1 MLMKNKKVLKRWF
14 IIALLCL
21 IPQFTFA
28 QNIQVQGT
36 ITDEMGETMIGVS
49 VLVKGTA
56 GGTIT
61 DSDGNFT
68 LSVPAQSTLVISY
81 VGYKTQEVKVAGKK
95 VLKITM
101 DPDAQALDE
110 VVVIAY
116 GQQKKVTVTGSVSNV
131 NSKELL
137 KSPSASLGNAISG
150 KLPGLST
157 VQYSGLPGADDPTI
171 FIRGQASLNGST
183 PLVLVDGVERSFTQI
198 DPNEVA
204 DITVLKDASATAVYG
219 VRGANGVILVTTKRG
234 EAGKTQ
240 ISASTSWGVQT
251 VTQFL
256 DFADSYTYANT
267 FNKARLSDGNKPRFS
282 DEVVEHFRTHDQP
295 LLYPDIDWI
304 DYIMKDAALQ
314 SQHNISVTG
323 GNQVARYFVSL
334 GMLDQ
339 DGMFKTFGD
348 NDKSNFSYRR
358 YNYRANLDISLGKI
372 HELSINLGGRLENKR
387 SIGNNGGDNGEEYIF
402 RYLMDAQP
410 FSGAGIVDGKWI
422 KTNPALIDPT
432 NSENVVS
439 SRDGLDT
446 FYGQG
451 YKETATNVFNVD
463 LIYKLNMDF
472 LTKGLDFR
480 VKGSYNS
487 TYNHVKN
494 RTNGAPAQ
502 YTPYLDDNGNI
513 VYQRKGDYWNLG
525 YNENSWPNR
534 DWYAEASFNYN
545 RRFGGHNV
553 GALLLYNQ
561 SKSYY
566 PWDAQSSTYIS
577 IPKGYVGL
585 VGRVTYDYKHK
596 YMIDANMG
604 YNGSENFA
612 KGNRYGFFPSV
623 SIGWTAS
630 EEKFWNPVKPV
641 ISYLKLRASLG
652 TVGND
657 NCQGYR
663 FLYLPAAWQ
672 ITNGYYNNIGDYA
685 GYNFGTTN
693 TNFLNVAREYSS
705 ASPDVT
711 WETAVKY
718 NFGFDAKF
726 WNDKISLTFDY
737 FKEDR
742 KNILINNENM
752 IQAPTA
758 LRPSYINYGRVK
770 NHGYEVS
777 LSYSDRI
784 GKDFSFT
791 ITPTLSYAKNK
802 IVEQAEISKPDKLV
816 KADSYM
822 GKRLGLKEDA
832 KISPEWTYATGNSI
846 GARKGYLFF
855 EFYEKGA
862 TEERYKAAYGA
873 EMPSQLVASLMNGD
887 AVYVDLDG
895 DGVISEEYD
904 QMYMGYTDNPEYTF
918 ALNLSLQY
926 KNFDFSM
933 LWSGA
938 THVSRNLDGVYRQPF
953 GQQYNSSLLQWVVD
967 NAWTPETAS
976 SATLP
981 RITFANEKQNQANSN
996 IWYYD
1001 AKYIRLKNVE
1011 IGYNIRNVSWL
1022 PKSANLRLYLNGTN
1036 LLTFTPLDANDPE
1049 NTGGG
1054 YGSFIKYPLMRV
1066 FNLGVKVNF

>member
-1 MLMKNKKVLKRWF
+1 MMVIISF
-14 IIALLCL
+14 IPLL
-21 IPQFTFA
+21 TFA
-28 QNIQVQGT
+28 QEMQVQGN
-36 ITDEMGETMIGVS
+36 IIDENGEPLIGVS
-49 VLVKGTA
+49 VLVQGT
-56 GGTIT
+56 GTGT
-61 DSDGNFT
+61 VSDFDGIFILNT
-68 LSVPAQSTLVISY
+68 SKNSTLVISY
-81 VGYKTQEVKVAGKK
+81 VGYKDQQIIVKNDKP
-95 VLKITM
+95 LRITM
-101 DPDAQALDE
+101 IPDTQALEE

-116 GQQKKVTVTGSVSNV
+116 GSQKKVTVTGSVSNV
-131 NSKELL
+131 SSKELL

-157 VQYSGLPGADDPTI
+157 VQYSGVPGADDPTI
-171 FIRGQASLNGST
+171 FIRGQASLNGSN

-204 DITVLKDASATAVYG
+204 DITILKDASATAVYG

-234 EAGKTQ
+234 TSGKTQ

-256 DFADSYTYANT
+256 DMADSYTYATT
-267 FNKARLSDGNKPRFS
+267 FNNARLSDGNETLRFS
-282 DEVVEHFRTHDQP
+282 PEVVEHFRTHDQP
-295 LLYPDIDWI
+295 ILYPDIDWV
-304 DYIMKDAALQ
+304 DYAMNDMALQ
-314 SQHNISVTG
+314 SQHNISING

-339 DGMFKTFGD
+339 DGMFKTFGED
-348 NDKSNFSYRR
+348 PNSNFSYRR
-358 YNYRANLDISLGKI
+358 YNYRANLDLNLGKLQ
-372 HELSINLGGRLENKR
+372 ELSINLGGRVENKN

-422 KTNPALIDPT
+422 KTNPALISDE
-432 NSENVVS
+432 SAVS
-439 SRDGLDT
+439 QRDGLDT

-451 YKETATNVFNVD
+451 YKKTITNVLNLD
-463 LIYKLNMDF
+463 LIYKLKLDF
-472 LTKGLDFR
+472 ITKGLDFR
-480 VKGSYNS
+480 LKGSYNS
-487 TYNHVKN
+487 TYYNVKD
-494 RTNGAPAQ
+494 RTCGQPAK
-502 YTPYLDDNGNI
+502 YMPYLDENGNI
-513 VYQRKGDYWNLG
+513 VYQRTGDYWNLG
-525 YNENSWPNR
+525 YADSSWPERN
-534 DWYAEASFNYN
+534 WYAEASFNYS
-545 RRFGGHNV
+545 RSFGNHNFS
-553 GALLLYNQ
+553 GLLLYNQ

-566 PWDAQSSTYIS
+566 SWDANNSAYIS
-577 IPKGYVGL
+577 VPKGYVGL
-585 VGRVTYDYKHK
+585 VGRITYDYKHR
-596 YMIDANMG
+596 YMVDVNMG

-612 KGNRYGFFPSV
+612 KGHRYGLFPSASV
-623 SIGWTAS
+623 GWTVS
-630 EEKFWNPVKPV
+630 EENFWKPIKPV
-641 ISYLKLRASLG
+641 FSYLKLRASVG

-663 FLYLPAAWQ
+663 FLYLPAAWT

-693 TNFLNVAREYSS
+693 TTFLNVAREYSS

-718 NFGFDAKF
+718 NYGFDAKF
-726 WNDKISLTFDY
+726 WNDKISLGFDY
-737 FKEDR
+737 FTEDR

-770 NHGYEVS
+770 NHGYEIT
-777 LSYSDRI
+777 LSYSDKI

-791 ITPTLSYAKNK
+791 ISPTVSYAKNK
-802 IVEQAEISKPDKLV
+802 IIEQAEITRPDKLV
-816 KADSYM
+816 KANSYM
-822 GKRLGLKEDA
+822 GKKLGLTEDTEV
-832 KISPEWTYATGNSI
+832 SPDWTYATGHSI

-855 EFYEKGA
+855 EFYEKGV
-862 TEERYKAAYGA
+862 TEERYREKFGQDI
-873 EMPSQLVASLMNGD
+873 PQQLVSNLMNGD

-895 DGVISEEYD
+895 DGVITEEYD
-904 QMYMGYTDNPEYTF
+904 QMYMGYTDNPEFTF
-918 ALNLSLQY
+918 ALNFSLQY

-938 THVSRNLDGVYRQPF
+938 AHVSRNLDRVYRQPF
-953 GQQYNSSLLQWVVD
+953 GEQYNSALLQWVVD
-967 NAWTPETAS
+967 NAWTEENAEN
-976 SATLP
+976 AKIP

-1001 AKYIRLKNVE
+1001 SKYLRLKNVE
-1011 IGYNIRNVSWL
+1011 IGYNINNVSWL
-1022 PKSANLRLYLNGTN
+1022 PKGTNLRVFANGTN

-1066 FNLGVKVNF
+1066 FNLGLKVNF

>member
-1 MLMKNKKVLKRWF
+1 MMVIISF
-14 IIALLCL
+14 IPLL
-21 IPQFTFA
+21 TFA
-28 QNIQVQGT
+28 QEMQVQGN
-36 ITDEMGETMIGVS
+36 IIDENGEPLIGVS
-49 VLVKGTA
+49 VLVQGT
-56 GGTIT
+56 GTGT
-61 DSDGNFT
+61 VSDFDGNFILNT
-68 LSVPAQSTLVISY
+68 SKNSTLVISY
-81 VGYKTQEVKVAGKK
+81 VGYKDQQIIVKNDKP
-95 VLKITM
+95 LRITM
-101 DPDAQALDE
+101 IPDTQALEE

-116 GQQKKVTVTGSVSNV
+116 GSQKKVTVTGSVSNV
-131 NSKELL
+131 SSKELL

-157 VQYSGLPGADDPTI
+157 VQYSGVPGADDPTI
-171 FIRGQASLNGST
+171 FIRGQASLNGSN

-204 DITVLKDASATAVYG
+204 DITILKDASATAVYG

-234 EAGKTQ
+234 TSGKTQ

-256 DFADSYTYANT
+256 DMADSYTYATT
-267 FNKARLSDGNKPRFS
+267 FNNARLSDGNETLRFS
-282 DEVVEHFRTHDQP
+282 PEVVEHFRTHDQP
-295 LLYPDIDWI
+295 ILYPDIDWV
-304 DYIMKDAALQ
+304 DYAMNDMALQ
-314 SQHNISVTG
+314 SQHNISING

-339 DGMFKTFGD
+339 DGMFKTFGED
-348 NDKSNFSYRR
+348 PNSNFSYRR
-358 YNYRANLDISLGKI
+358 YNYRANLDLNLGKLQ
-372 HELSINLGGRLENKR
+372 ELSINLGGRVENKN

-422 KTNPALIDPT
+422 KTNPALISDE
-432 NSENVVS
+432 SAVS
-439 SRDGLDT
+439 QRDGLDT

-451 YKETATNVFNVD
+451 YKKTITNVLNLD
-463 LIYKLNMDF
+463 LIYKLKLDF
-472 LTKGLDFR
+472 ITKGLDFR
-480 VKGSYNS
+480 LKGSYNS
-487 TYNHVKN
+487 TYYNVKD
-494 RTNGAPAQ
+494 RTCGQPAK
-502 YTPYLDDNGNI
+502 YMPYLDENGNI
-513 VYQRKGDYWNLG
+513 VYQRSGDYWNLG
-525 YNENSWPNR
+525 YADSSWPERN
-534 DWYAEASFNYN
+534 WYAEASFNYS
-545 RRFGGHNV
+545 RSFGNHNFS
-553 GALLLYNQ
+553 GLLLYNQ

-566 PWDAQSSTYIS
+566 SWDANNSAYIS
-577 IPKGYVGL
+577 VPKGYVGL
-585 VGRVTYDYKHK
+585 VGRITYDYKHR
-596 YMIDANMG
+596 YMVDVNMG

-612 KGNRYGFFPSV
+612 KGHRYGLFPSASV
-623 SIGWTAS
+623 GWTVS
-630 EEKFWNPVKPV
+630 EENFWKPIKPV
-641 ISYLKLRASLG
+641 FSYLKLRASVG

-663 FLYLPAAWQ
+663 FLYLPAAWT
-672 ITNGYYNNIGDYA
+672 ISNGYYNHVGDYA

-693 TNFLNVAREYSS
+693 TTFLNVAREYSS

-718 NFGFDAKF
+718 NYGFDAKF
-726 WNDKISLTFDY
+726 WNDKISLGFDY
-737 FKEDR
+737 FTEDR

-770 NHGYEVS
+770 NHGYEIT
-777 LSYSDRI
+777 LSYSDKI

-791 ITPTLSYAKNK
+791 ISPTVSYAKNK
-802 IVEQAEISKPDKLV
+802 IIEQAEITRPDKLV
-816 KADSYM
+816 KANSYM
-822 GKRLGLKEDA
+822 GKKLGLTEDTEV
-832 KISPEWTYATGNSI
+832 SPDWTYATGHSI

-855 EFYEKGA
+855 EFYEKGV
-862 TEERYKAAYGA
+862 TEERYREEFGQDI
-873 EMPSQLVASLMNGD
+873 PQQLVSNLMNGD

-895 DGVISEEYD
+895 DGVITEEYD
-904 QMYMGYTDNPEYTF
+904 QMYMGYTDNPEFTF
-918 ALNLSLQY
+918 ALNFSLQY

-938 THVSRNLDGVYRQPF
+938 AHVSRNLDGVYRQPF
-953 GQQYNSSLLQWVVD
+953 GQQYNSALLQWVVD
-967 NAWTPETAS
+967 NAWTEENAEN
-976 SATLP
+976 AKIP

-1001 AKYIRLKNVE
+1001 SKYLRLKNVE
-1011 IGYNIRNVSWL
+1011 IGYNINNVSWL
-1022 PKSANLRLYLNGTN
+1022 PKGTNLRVFANGTN

-1066 FNLGVKVNF
+1066 FNLGLKVNF

>member
-1 MLMKNKKVLKRWF
+1 MMVIISF
-14 IIALLCL
+14 IPLL
-21 IPQFTFA
+21 TFA
-28 QNIQVQGT
+28 QEMQVQGN
-36 ITDEMGETMIGVS
+36 IIDENGEPLIGVS
-49 VLVKGTA
+49 VLVQGT
-56 GGTIT
+56 GTGT
-61 DSDGNFT
+61 VSDFDGIFILNT
-68 LSVPAQSTLVISY
+68 SKNSTLVISY
-81 VGYKTQEVKVAGKK
+81 VGYKDQQIIVKNDKP
-95 VLKITM
+95 LRITM
-101 DPDAQALDE
+101 IPDTQALEE

-116 GQQKKVTVTGSVSNV
+116 GSQKKVTVTGSVSNV
-131 NSKELL
+131 SSKELL

-157 VQYSGLPGADDPTI
+157 VQYSGVPGADDPTI
-171 FIRGQASLNGST
+171 FIRGQASLNGSN

-204 DITVLKDASATAVYG
+204 DITILKDASATAVYG

-234 EAGKTQ
+234 TSGKTQ

-256 DFADSYTYANT
+256 DMADSYTYATT
-267 FNKARLSDGNKPRFS
+267 FNNARLSDGNETLRFS
-282 DEVVEHFRTHDQP
+282 PEVVEHFRTHDQP
-295 LLYPDIDWI
+295 ILYPDIDWV
-304 DYIMKDAALQ
+304 DYAMNDMALQ
-314 SQHNISVTG
+314 SQHNISING

-339 DGMFKTFGD
+339 DGMFKTFGED
-348 NDKSNFSYRR
+348 PNSNFSYRR
-358 YNYRANLDISLGKI
+358 YNYRANLDLNLGKLQ
-372 HELSINLGGRLENKR
+372 ELSINLGGRVENKN

-422 KTNPALIDPT
+422 KTNPALISDE
-432 NSENVVS
+432 SAVS
-439 SRDGLDT
+439 QRDGLDT

-451 YKETATNVFNVD
+451 YKKTITNVLNLD
-463 LIYKLNMDF
+463 LIYKLKLDF
-472 LTKGLDFR
+472 ITKGLDFR
-480 VKGSYNS
+480 LKGSYNS
-487 TYNHVKN
+487 TYYNVKD
-494 RTNGAPAQ
+494 RTCGQPAK
-502 YTPYLDDNGNI
+502 YMPYLDENGNI
-513 VYQRKGDYWNLG
+513 VYQRTGDYWNLG
-525 YNENSWPNR
+525 YADSSWPERN
-534 DWYAEASFNYN
+534 WYAEASFNYS
-545 RRFGGHNV
+545 RSFGNHNFS
-553 GALLLYNQ
+553 GLLLYNQ

-566 PWDAQSSTYIS
+566 SWDANNSAYIS
-577 IPKGYVGL
+577 VPKGYVGL
-585 VGRVTYDYKHK
+585 VGRITYDYKHR
-596 YMIDANMG
+596 YMVDVNMG

-612 KGNRYGFFPSV
+612 KGHRYGLFPSASV
-623 SIGWTAS
+623 GWTVS
-630 EEKFWNPVKPV
+630 EENFWKPIKPV
-641 ISYLKLRASLG
+641 FSYLKLRASVG

-663 FLYLPAAWQ
+663 FLYLPAAWT

-693 TNFLNVAREYSS
+693 TTFLNVAREYSS

-718 NFGFDAKF
+718 NYGFDAKF
-726 WNDKISLTFDY
+726 WNDKISLGFDY
-737 FKEDR
+737 FTEDR

-770 NHGYEVS
+770 NHGYEIT
-777 LSYSDRI
+777 LSYSDKI

-791 ITPTLSYAKNK
+791 ISPTVSYAKNK
-802 IVEQAEISKPDKLV
+802 IIEQAEITRPDKLV
-816 KADSYM
+816 KANSYM
-822 GKRLGLKEDA
+822 GKKLGLTEDTEV
-832 KISPEWTYATGNSI
+832 SPDWTYATGHSI

-855 EFYEKGA
+855 EFYEKGV
-862 TEERYKAAYGA
+862 TEERYREKFGQDI
-873 EMPSQLVASLMNGD
+873 PQQLVSNLMNGD

-895 DGVISEEYD
+895 DGVITEEYD
-904 QMYMGYTDNPEYTF
+904 QMYMGYTDNPEFTF
-918 ALNLSLQY
+918 ALNFSLQY

-938 THVSRNLDGVYRQPF
+938 AHVSRNLDGVYRQPF
-953 GQQYNSSLLQWVVD
+953 GEQYNSALLQWVVD
-967 NAWTPETAS
+967 NAWTEENAEN
-976 SATLP
+976 AKIP

-1001 AKYIRLKNVE
+1001 SKYLRLKNVE
-1011 IGYNIRNVSWL
+1011 IGYNINNVSWL
-1022 PKSANLRLYLNGTN
+1022 PKGTNLRVFANGTN

-1066 FNLGVKVNF
+1066 FNLGLKVNF

>member
-1 MLMKNKKVLKRWF
+1 MM
-14 IIALLCL
+14 IIISFVPLL
-21 IPQFTFA
+21 TFA
-28 QNIQVQGT
+28 QEIQVQGN
-36 ITDEMGETMIGVS
+36 IIDENGEPLIGVS
-49 VLVKGTA
+49 VLVQGT
-56 GGTIT
+56 GTGT
-61 DSDGNFT
+61 VSDFDGNFILNT
-68 LSVPAQSTLVISY
+68 SKNSTLVISY
-81 VGYKTQEVKVAGKK
+81 VGYKDQQIIVKNDKP
-95 VLKITM
+95 LRITM
-101 DPDAQALDE
+101 IPDTQALEE

-116 GQQKKVTVTGSVSNV
+116 GSQKKVTVTGSVSNV
-131 NSKELL
+131 SSKELL

-157 VQYSGLPGADDPTI
+157 VQYSGVPGADDPTI
-171 FIRGQASLNGST
+171 FIRGQASLNGSN

-204 DITVLKDASATAVYG
+204 DITILKDASATAVYG

-234 EAGKTQ
+234 TSGKTQ

-256 DFADSYTYANT
+256 DMADSYTYATT
-267 FNKARLSDGNKPRFS
+267 FNNARLSDGNNTLRFS
-282 DEVVEHFRTHDQP
+282 EDVIEHFRTHDQP
-295 LLYPDIDWI
+295 ILYPDIDWV
-304 DYIMKDAALQ
+304 DYAMNDMALQ
-314 SQHNISVTG
+314 SQHNISING

-339 DGMFKTFGD
+339 DGMFKTFGED
-348 NDKSNFSYRR
+348 PNSNFSYRR
-358 YNYRANLDISLGKI
+358 YNYRANLDLNLGKLQ
-372 HELSINLGGRLENKR
+372 ELSINLGGRVENKN

-422 KTNPALIDPT
+422 KTNPALISDE
-432 NSENVVS
+432 SAVS
-439 SRDGLDT
+439 QRDGLDT

-451 YKETATNVFNVD
+451 YKKTITNVLNLD
-463 LIYKLNMDF
+463 LIYKLKLDF
-472 LTKGLDFR
+472 ITKGLDFR
-480 VKGSYNS
+480 LKGSYNS
-487 TYNHVKN
+487 TYYNVKD
-494 RTNGAPAQ
+494 RTCGQPAK
-502 YTPYLDDNGNI
+502 YMPYLDENGNI
-513 VYQRKGDYWNLG
+513 VYQRTGDYWNLG
-525 YNENSWPNR
+525 YADSSWPERN
-534 DWYAEASFNYN
+534 WYAEASFNYS
-545 RRFGGHNV
+545 RSFGNHNFS
-553 GALLLYNQ
+553 GLLLYNQ

-566 PWDAQSSTYIS
+566 SWDANNSAYIS
-577 IPKGYVGL
+577 VPKGYVGL
-585 VGRVTYDYKHK
+585 VGRITYDYKHR
-596 YMIDANMG
+596 YMVDVNMG

-612 KGNRYGFFPSV
+612 KGHRYGLFPSASV
-623 SIGWTAS
+623 GWTVS
-630 EEKFWNPVKPV
+630 EENFWKPIKPV
-641 ISYLKLRASLG
+641 FSYLKLRASVG

-663 FLYLPAAWQ
+663 FLYLPAAWT

-693 TNFLNVAREYSS
+693 TTFLNVAREYSS

-718 NFGFDAKF
+718 NYGFDAKF
-726 WNDKISLTFDY
+726 WNDKISLGFDY
-737 FKEDR
+737 FTEDR

-770 NHGYEVS
+770 NHGYEIT
-777 LSYSDRI
+777 LSYSDKI

-791 ITPTLSYAKNK
+791 ISPTVSYAKNK
-802 IVEQAEISKPDKLV
+802 IIEQAEITRPDKLV
-816 KADSYM
+816 KANSYM
-822 GKRLGLKEDA
+822 GKKLGLTEDA
-832 KISPEWTYATGNSI
+832 EVSPDWTYATGHSI

-855 EFYEKGA
+855 EFYEKGI
-862 TEERYKAAYGA
+862 TEERYREKFGQDI
-873 EMPSQLVASLMNGD
+873 PQQLVSNLMNGD

-895 DGVISEEYD
+895 DGVITEEYD
-904 QMYMGYTDNPEYTF
+904 QMYMGYTDNPEFTF
-918 ALNLSLQY
+918 ALNFSLQY

-938 THVSRNLDGVYRQPF
+938 AHVSRNLDGVYRQPF
-953 GQQYNSSLLQWVVD
+953 GQQYNSALLQWVVD
-967 NAWTPETAS
+967 NAWTEENAEN
-976 SATLP
+976 AKIP

-1001 AKYIRLKNVE
+1001 SKYLRLKNVE
-1011 IGYNIRNVSWL
+1011 IGYNINNVSWL
-1022 PKSANLRLYLNGTN
+1022 PKGTNLRVFANGTN

-1066 FNLGVKVNF
+1066 FNLGLKVNF

>member
-1 MLMKNKKVLKRWF
+1 MKKLIDFRKWYMMLVISF
-14 IIALLCL
+14 IPLLA
-21 IPQFTFA
+21 FA
-28 QNIQVQGT
+28 QEIQVQGN
-36 ITDEMGETMIGVS
+36 IIDENGEPLIGVS
-49 VLVKGTA
+49 VLVQGT
-56 GGTIT
+56 GTGT
-61 DSDGNFT
+61 VSDFDGNFILNT
-68 LSVPAQSTLVISY
+68 SKNSTLVISY
-81 VGYKTQEVKVAGKK
+81 VGYKEQQIIVKNDKP
-95 VLKITM
+95 LRITM
-101 DPDAQALDE
+101 IPDTQALEE

-116 GQQKKVTVTGSVSNV
+116 GSQKKVTVTGSVSNV
-131 NSKELL
+131 SSKELL

-157 VQYSGLPGADDPTI
+157 VQYSGVPGADDPTI
-171 FIRGQASLNGST
+171 FIRGQASLNGSN

-204 DITVLKDASATAVYG
+204 DITILKDASATAVYG

-234 EAGKTQ
+234 TSGKTQ
-240 ISASTSWGVQT
+240 ISASTSWGIQT

-256 DFADSYTYANT
+256 DMADSYTYATT
-267 FNKARLSDGNKPRFS
+267 FNNARLSDGNNTLRFS
-282 DEVVEHFRTHDQP
+282 EDVIEHFRTHDQP
-295 LLYPDIDWI
+295 ILYPDIDWV
-304 DYIMKDAALQ
+304 DYAMNDMALQ
-314 SQHNISVTG
+314 SQHNISING

-339 DGMFKTFGD
+339 DGMFKTFGED
-348 NDKSNFSYRR
+348 PNSNFSYRR
-358 YNYRANLDISLGKI
+358 YNYRANLDLNLGKLQ
-372 HELSINLGGRLENKR
+372 ELSINLGGRVENKN

-422 KTNPALIDPT
+422 KTNPALIS
-432 NSENVVS
+432 NESAVS
-439 SRDGLDT
+439 QRDGLDT

-451 YKETATNVFNVD
+451 YKKTITNVLNLD
-463 LIYKLNMDF
+463 LIYKLKLDF
-472 LTKGLDFR
+472 ITKGLDFR
-480 VKGSYNS
+480 LKGSYNS
-487 TYNHVKN
+487 TYYNVKD
-494 RTNGAPAQ
+494 RTCGQPAK
-502 YTPYLDDNGNI
+502 YMPYLDESGNI
-513 VYQRKGDYWNLG
+513 VYQRTGDYWNLG
-525 YNENSWPNR
+525 YADSSWPERN
-534 DWYAEASFNYN
+534 WYAEASFNYS
-545 RRFGGHNV
+545 RSFGNHNFS
-553 GALLLYNQ
+553 GLLLYNQ

-566 PWDAQSSTYIS
+566 SWDANNSAYIS
-577 IPKGYVGL
+577 VPKGYVGL
-585 VGRVTYDYKHK
+585 VGRVTYDYNHR
-596 YMIDANMG
+596 YMIDVNMG

-612 KGNRYGFFPSV
+612 KGHRYGIFPSASV
-623 SIGWTAS
+623 GWTVS
-630 EEKFWNPVKPV
+630 EENFWKPIKPV
-641 ISYLKLRASLG
+641 FSYLKLRASVG

-663 FLYLPAAWQ
+663 FLYLPAAWT

-693 TNFLNVAREYSS
+693 TTFLNVAREYSS

-718 NFGFDAKF
+718 NYGFDAKF
-726 WNDKISLTFDY
+726 WNDKISLGFDY
-737 FKEDR
+737 FTEDR

-770 NHGYEVS
+770 NHGYEIT
-777 LSYSDRI
+777 LSYSDKI

-791 ITPTLSYAKNK
+791 ISPTVSYAKNK
-802 IVEQAEISKPDKLV
+802 IIEQAEITRPDKLV
-816 KADSYM
+816 KANSYM
-822 GKRLGLKEDA
+822 GKKLGLTEDTEV
-832 KISPEWTYATGNSI
+832 SPDWTYATGHSI

-855 EFYEKGA
+855 EFYEKGV
-862 TEERYKAAYGA
+862 TEERYREKFGQDI
-873 EMPSQLVASLMNGD
+873 PQQLVSNLMNGD

-895 DGVISEEYD
+895 DGVITEEYD
-904 QMYMGYTDNPEYTF
+904 QMYMGYTDNPEFTF
-918 ALNLSLQY
+918 ALNFSLQY

-938 THVSRNLDGVYRQPF
+938 AHVSRNLDGVYRQPF
-953 GQQYNSSLLQWVVD
+953 GQQYNSALLQWVVD
-967 NAWTPETAS
+967 NAWTEENAEN
-976 SATLP
+976 AKIP

-1001 AKYIRLKNVE
+1001 SKYLRLKNVE
-1011 IGYNIRNVSWL
+1011 IGYNINNVSWL
-1022 PKSANLRLYLNGTN
+1022 PKGTNLRVFANGTN

-1066 FNLGVKVNF
+1066 FNLGLKVNF

>member
-1 MLMKNKKVLKRWF
+1 M
-14 IIALLCL
+14 
-21 IPQFTFA
+21 IPDT
-28 QNIQVQGT
+28 
-36 ITDEMGETMIGVS
+36 
-49 VLVKGTA
+49 
-56 GGTIT
+56 
-61 DSDGNFT
+61 
-68 LSVPAQSTLVISY
+68 
-81 VGYKTQEVKVAGKK
+81 
-95 VLKITM
+95 
-101 DPDAQALDE
+101 QALEE

-116 GQQKKVTVTGSVSNV
+116 GSQKKVTVTGSVSNV
-131 NSKELL
+131 SSKELL

-157 VQYSGLPGADDPTI
+157 VQYSGVPGADDPTI
-171 FIRGQASLNGST
+171 FIRGQASLNGSN

-204 DITVLKDASATAVYG
+204 DITILKDASATAVYG

-234 EAGKTQ
+234 TSGKTQ

-256 DFADSYTYANT
+256 EMADSYTYATT
-267 FNKARLSDGNKPRFS
+267 FNNARLSDGNNTLRFS
-282 DEVVEHFRTHDQP
+282 EDVIEHFRTHDQP
-295 LLYPDIDWI
+295 ILYPDIDWV
-304 DYIMKDAALQ
+304 DYAMNDMALQ
-314 SQHNISVTG
+314 SQHNISING

-339 DGMFKTFGD
+339 DGMFKTFGED
-348 NDKSNFSYRR
+348 PNSNFSYRR
-358 YNYRANLDISLGKI
+358 YNYRANLDLNLGKLQ
-372 HELSINLGGRLENKR
+372 ELSINLGGRVENKN

-422 KTNPALIDPT
+422 KTNPALISDE
-432 NSENVVS
+432 SAVS
-439 SRDGLDT
+439 QRDGLDT

-451 YKETATNVFNVD
+451 YKKTITNVLNLD
-463 LIYKLNMDF
+463 LIYKLKLDF
-472 LTKGLDFR
+472 ITKGLDFR
-480 VKGSYNS
+480 LKGSYNS
-487 TYNHVKN
+487 TYYNVKD
-494 RTNGAPAQ
+494 RTCGQPAK
-502 YTPYLDDNGNI
+502 YMPYLDENGNI
-513 VYQRKGDYWNLG
+513 VYQRTGDYWNLG
-525 YNENSWPNR
+525 YADSSWPERN
-534 DWYAEASFNYN
+534 WYAEASFNYS
-545 RRFGGHNV
+545 RSFGNHNFS
-553 GALLLYNQ
+553 GLLLYNQ

-566 PWDAQSSTYIS
+566 SWDANNSAYIS
-577 IPKGYVGL
+577 VPKGYVGL
-585 VGRVTYDYKHK
+585 VGRVTYDYNHR
-596 YMIDANMG
+596 YMIDVNMG

-612 KGNRYGFFPSV
+612 KGHRYGLFPSASV
-623 SIGWTAS
+623 GWTVS
-630 EEKFWNPVKPV
+630 EENFWKPIKPV
-641 ISYLKLRASLG
+641 FSYLKLRASVG

-663 FLYLPAAWQ
+663 FLYLPAAWT

-693 TNFLNVAREYSS
+693 TTFLNVAREYSS

-718 NFGFDAKF
+718 NYGFDAKF
-726 WNDKISLTFDY
+726 WNDKISLGFDY
-737 FKEDR
+737 FTEDR

-770 NHGYEVS
+770 NHGYEIT
-777 LSYSDRI
+777 LSYSDKI

-791 ITPTLSYAKNK
+791 ISPTVAYAKNK
-802 IVEQAEISKPDKLV
+802 IIEQAEITKPDKLV
-816 KADSYM
+816 KANSYM
-822 GKRLGLKEDA
+822 GKKLGLTEDTEV
-832 KISPEWTYATGNSI
+832 SPDWTYATGHSI

-855 EFYEKGA
+855 EFYEKGV
-862 TEERYKAAYGA
+862 TEERYREKFGQDI
-873 EMPSQLVASLMNGD
+873 PQQLVSNLMNGD

-895 DGVISEEYD
+895 DGVITEEYD
-904 QMYMGYTDNPEYTF
+904 QMYMGYTDNPEFTF
-918 ALNLSLQY
+918 ALNFSLQY

-938 THVSRNLDGVYRQPF
+938 ANVSRNLDGVYRQPF
-953 GQQYNSSLLQWVVD
+953 GQQYNSALLQWVVD
-967 NAWTPETAS
+967 NAWTEENAEN
-976 SATLP
+976 AKIP

-1001 AKYIRLKNVE
+1001 SKYLRLKNVE
-1011 IGYNIRNVSWL
+1011 IGYNINNVSWL
-1022 PKSANLRLYLNGTN
+1022 PKGTNLRVFANGTN

-1066 FNLGVKVNF
+1066 FNFGLKINF

>member
-1 MLMKNKKVLKRWF
+1 MM
-14 IIALLCL
+14 IIISFVPLL
-21 IPQFTFA
+21 TFA
-28 QNIQVQGT
+28 QEIQVQGN
-36 ITDEMGETMIGVS
+36 IIDENGEPLIGVS
-49 VLVKGTA
+49 VLVQGT
-56 GGTIT
+56 GTGT
-61 DSDGNFT
+61 VSDFDGNFILNT
-68 LSVPAQSTLVISY
+68 SKNSTLVISY
-81 VGYKTQEVKVAGKK
+81 VGYKDQQIIVKNDKP
-95 VLKITM
+95 LRITM
-101 DPDAQALDE
+101 IPDTQALEE

-116 GQQKKVTVTGSVSNV
+116 GSQKKVTVTGSVSNV
-131 NSKELL
+131 SSKELL

-157 VQYSGLPGADDPTI
+157 VQYSGVPGADDPTI
-171 FIRGQASLNGST
+171 FIRGQASLNGSN

-204 DITVLKDASATAVYG
+204 DITILKDASATAVYG

-234 EAGKTQ
+234 TSGKTQ

-256 DFADSYTYANT
+256 DMADSYTYATT
-267 FNKARLSDGNKPRFS
+267 FNNARLSDGNNTLRFS
-282 DEVVEHFRTHDQP
+282 EDVIEHFRTHDQP
-295 LLYPDIDWI
+295 ILYPDIDWV
-304 DYIMKDAALQ
+304 DYAMNDMALQ
-314 SQHNISVTG
+314 SQHNISING

-339 DGMFKTFGD
+339 DGMFKTFGED
-348 NDKSNFSYRR
+348 PNSNFSYRR
-358 YNYRANLDISLGKI
+358 YNYRANLDLNLGKLQ
-372 HELSINLGGRLENKR
+372 ELSINLGGRVENKN

-422 KTNPALIDPT
+422 KTNPALISDE
-432 NSENVVS
+432 SAVS
-439 SRDGLDT
+439 QRDGLDT

-451 YKETATNVFNVD
+451 YKKTITNVLNLD
-463 LIYKLNMDF
+463 LIYKLKLDF
-472 LTKGLDFR
+472 ITKGLDFR
-480 VKGSYNS
+480 LKGSYNS
-487 TYNHVKN
+487 TYYNVKD
-494 RTNGAPAQ
+494 RTCGQPAK
-502 YTPYLDDNGNI
+502 YMPYLDENGNI
-513 VYQRKGDYWNLG
+513 VYQRTGDYWNLG
-525 YNENSWPNR
+525 YADSSCPERN
-534 DWYAEASFNYN
+534 WYAEASFNYS
-545 RRFGGHNV
+545 RSFGNHNFS
-553 GALLLYNQ
+553 GLLLYNQ

-566 PWDAQSSTYIS
+566 SWDANNSAYIS
-577 IPKGYVGL
+577 VPKGYVGL
-585 VGRVTYDYKHK
+585 VGRITYDYKHR
-596 YMIDANMG
+596 YMVDVNMG

-612 KGNRYGFFPSV
+612 KGHRYGLFPSASV
-623 SIGWTAS
+623 GWTVS
-630 EEKFWNPVKPV
+630 EENFWKPIKPV
-641 ISYLKLRASLG
+641 FSYLKLRASVG

-663 FLYLPAAWQ
+663 FLYLPAAWT

-693 TNFLNVAREYSS
+693 TTFLNVAREYSS

-718 NFGFDAKF
+718 NYGFDAKF
-726 WNDKISLTFDY
+726 WNDKISLGFDY
-737 FKEDR
+737 FTEDR

-770 NHGYEVS
+770 NHGYEIT
-777 LSYSDRI
+777 LSYSDKI

-791 ITPTLSYAKNK
+791 ISPTVSYAKNK
-802 IVEQAEISKPDKLV
+802 IIEQAEITRPDKLV
-816 KADSYM
+816 KANSYM
-822 GKRLGLKEDA
+822 GKKLGLTEDA
-832 KISPEWTYATGNSI
+832 EVSPDWTYATGHSI

-855 EFYEKGA
+855 EFYEKGI
-862 TEERYKAAYGA
+862 TEERYREKFGQDI
-873 EMPSQLVASLMNGD
+873 PQQLVSNLMNGD

-895 DGVISEEYD
+895 DGVITEEYD
-904 QMYMGYTDNPEYTF
+904 QMYMGYTDNPEFTF
-918 ALNLSLQY
+918 ALNFSLQY

-938 THVSRNLDGVYRQPF
+938 AHVSRNLDGVYRQPF
-953 GQQYNSSLLQWVVD
+953 GQQYNSALLQWVVD
-967 NAWTPETAS
+967 NAWTEENAEN
-976 SATLP
+976 AKIP

-1001 AKYIRLKNVE
+1001 SKYLRLKNVE
-1011 IGYNIRNVSWL
+1011 IGYNINNVSWL
-1022 PKSANLRLYLNGTN
+1022 PKGTNLRVFANGTN

-1066 FNLGVKVNF
+1066 FNLGLKVNF

>member
-1 MLMKNKKVLKRWF
+1 MIDLRRWYMMIIISF
-14 IIALLCL
+14 IPLL
-21 IPQFTFA
+21 TFA
-28 QNIQVQGT
+28 QEMQVQGN
-36 ITDEMGETMIGVS
+36 IIDENGEPLIGVS
-49 VLVKGTA
+49 VLVQGT
-56 GGTIT
+56 GTGT
-61 DSDGNFT
+61 VSDFDGNFILNT
-68 LSVPAQSTLVISY
+68 SKNSTLVISY
-81 VGYKTQEVKVAGKK
+81 VGYKDQQIIVKNNKP
-95 VLKITM
+95 LRITM
-101 DPDAQALDE
+101 IPDTQALEE

-116 GQQKKVTVTGSVSNV
+116 GSQKKVTVTGSVSNV
-131 NSKELL
+131 SSKELL

-157 VQYSGLPGADDPTI
+157 VQYSGVPGADDPTI
-171 FIRGQASLNGST
+171 FIRGQASLNGSN

-204 DITVLKDASATAVYG
+204 DITILKDASATAVYG

-234 EAGKTQ
+234 TSGKTQ

-256 DFADSYTYANT
+256 EMADSYTYATT
-267 FNKARLSDGNKPRFS
+267 FNNARLSDGNNTLRFS
-282 DEVVEHFRTHDQP
+282 EDVIEHFRTHDQP
-295 LLYPDIDWI
+295 ILYPDIDWV
-304 DYIMKDAALQ
+304 DYAMNDMALQ
-314 SQHNISVTG
+314 SQHNISING

-339 DGMFKTFGD
+339 DGMFKTFGED
-348 NDKSNFSYRR
+348 PNSNFSYRR
-358 YNYRANLDISLGKI
+358 YNYRANLDLNLGKLQ
-372 HELSINLGGRLENKR
+372 ELSINLGGRVENKN

-422 KTNPALIDPT
+422 KTNPALISDE
-432 NSENVVS
+432 SAVS
-439 SRDGLDT
+439 QRDGLDT

-451 YKETATNVFNVD
+451 YKKTITNVLNLD
-463 LIYKLNMDF
+463 LIYKLKLDF
-472 LTKGLDFR
+472 ITKGLDFR
-480 VKGSYNS
+480 LKGSYNS
-487 TYNHVKN
+487 TYYNVKD
-494 RTNGAPAQ
+494 RTCGQPAK
-502 YTPYLDDNGNI
+502 YMPYLDENGNI
-513 VYQRKGDYWNLG
+513 VYQRTGDYWNLG
-525 YNENSWPNR
+525 YADSSWPERN
-534 DWYAEASFNYN
+534 WYAEASFNYS
-545 RRFGGHNV
+545 RSFGNHNFS
-553 GALLLYNQ
+553 GLLLYNQ

-566 PWDAQSSTYIS
+566 SWDANNSAYIS
-577 IPKGYVGL
+577 VPKGYVGL
-585 VGRVTYDYKHK
+585 VGRVTYDYNHR
-596 YMIDANMG
+596 YMIDVNMG

-612 KGNRYGFFPSV
+612 KGHRYGLFPSASV
-623 SIGWTAS
+623 GWTVS
-630 EEKFWNPVKPV
+630 EENFWKPIKPV
-641 ISYLKLRASLG
+641 FSYLKLRASVG

-663 FLYLPAAWQ
+663 FLYLPAAWT

-693 TNFLNVAREYSS
+693 TTFLNVAREYSS

-718 NFGFDAKF
+718 NYGFDAKF
-726 WNDKISLTFDY
+726 WNDKISLGFDY
-737 FKEDR
+737 FTEDR

-770 NHGYEVS
+770 NHGYEIT
-777 LSYSDRI
+777 LSYSDKI

-791 ITPTLSYAKNK
+791 ISPTLAYAKNK
-802 IVEQAEISKPDKLV
+802 IIEQAEITKPDKLV
-816 KADSYM
+816 KANSYM
-822 GKRLGLKEDA
+822 GKKLGLTEDTEV
-832 KISPEWTYATGNSI
+832 SPDWTYATGHSI

-855 EFYEKGA
+855 EFYEKGV
-862 TEERYKAAYGA
+862 TEERYREKFGQDI
-873 EMPSQLVASLMNGD
+873 PQQLVSNLMNGD

-895 DGVISEEYD
+895 DGVITEEYD
-904 QMYMGYTDNPEYTF
+904 QMYMGYTDNPEFTF
-918 ALNLSLQY
+918 ALNFSLQY

-938 THVSRNLDGVYRQPF
+938 ANVSRNLDGVYRQPF
-953 GQQYNSSLLQWVVD
+953 GQQYNSALLQWVVD
-967 NAWTPETAS
+967 NAWTEENAEN
-976 SATLP
+976 AKIP

-1001 AKYIRLKNVE
+1001 SKYLRLKNVE
-1011 IGYNIRNVSWL
+1011 IGYNINNVSWL
-1022 PKSANLRLYLNGTN
+1022 PKGTNLRVFANGTN

-1066 FNLGVKVNF
+1066 FNLGLKINF

>member
-1 MLMKNKKVLKRWF
+1 MRKMIDLRRWYMM
-14 IIALLCL
+14 IIISFVPLL
-21 IPQFTFA
+21 TFA
-28 QNIQVQGT
+28 QEIQVQGN
-36 ITDEMGETMIGVS
+36 IIDENGEPLIGVS
-49 VLVKGTA
+49 VLVQGT
-56 GGTIT
+56 GTGT
-61 DSDGNFT
+61 VSDFDGNFILNT
-68 LSVPAQSTLVISY
+68 SKNSTLVISY
-81 VGYKTQEVKVAGKK
+81 VGYKDQQIIVKNDKP
-95 VLKITM
+95 LRITM
-101 DPDAQALDE
+101 IPDTQALEE

-116 GQQKKVTVTGSVSNV
+116 GSQKKVTVTGSVSNV
-131 NSKELL
+131 SSKELL

-157 VQYSGLPGADDPTI
+157 VQYSGVPGADDPTI
-171 FIRGQASLNGST
+171 FIRGQASLNGSN

-204 DITVLKDASATAVYG
+204 DITILKDASATAVYG

-234 EAGKTQ
+234 TSGKTQ

-256 DFADSYTYANT
+256 DMADSYTYATT
-267 FNKARLSDGNKPRFS
+267 FNNARLSDGNNTLRFS
-282 DEVVEHFRTHDQP
+282 EDVIEHFRTHDQP
-295 LLYPDIDWI
+295 ILYPDIDWV
-304 DYIMKDAALQ
+304 DYAMNDMALQ
-314 SQHNISVTG
+314 SQHNISING

-339 DGMFKTFGD
+339 DGMFKTFGED
-348 NDKSNFSYRR
+348 PNSNFSYRR
-358 YNYRANLDISLGKI
+358 YNYRANLDLNLGKLQ
-372 HELSINLGGRLENKR
+372 ELSINLGGRVENKN

-422 KTNPALIDPT
+422 KTNPALISDE
-432 NSENVVS
+432 SAVS
-439 SRDGLDT
+439 QRDGLDT

-451 YKETATNVFNVD
+451 YKKTITNVLNLD
-463 LIYKLNMDF
+463 LIYKLKLDF
-472 LTKGLDFR
+472 ITKGLDFR
-480 VKGSYNS
+480 LKGSYNS
-487 TYNHVKN
+487 TYYNVKD
-494 RTNGAPAQ
+494 RTCGQPAK
-502 YTPYLDDNGNI
+502 YMPYLDENGNI
-513 VYQRKGDYWNLG
+513 VYQRTGDYWNLG
-525 YNENSWPNR
+525 YADSSWPERN
-534 DWYAEASFNYN
+534 WYAEASFNYS
-545 RRFGGHNV
+545 RSFGNHNFS
-553 GALLLYNQ
+553 GLLLYNQ

-566 PWDAQSSTYIS
+566 SWDANNSAYIS
-577 IPKGYVGL
+577 VPKGYVGL
-585 VGRVTYDYKHK
+585 VGRITYDYKHR
-596 YMIDANMG
+596 YMVDVNMG

-612 KGNRYGFFPSV
+612 KGHRYGLFPSASV
-623 SIGWTAS
+623 GWTVS
-630 EEKFWNPVKPV
+630 EENFWKPIKPV
-641 ISYLKLRASLG
+641 FSYLKLRASVG

-663 FLYLPAAWQ
+663 FLYLPAAWT

-693 TNFLNVAREYSS
+693 TTFLNVAREYSS

-718 NFGFDAKF
+718 NYGFDAKF
-726 WNDKISLTFDY
+726 WNDKISLGFDY
-737 FKEDR
+737 FTEDR

-770 NHGYEVS
+770 NHGYEIT
-777 LSYSDRI
+777 LSYSDKI

-791 ITPTLSYAKNK
+791 ISPTVSYAKNK
-802 IVEQAEISKPDKLV
+802 IIEQAEITRPDKLV
-816 KADSYM
+816 KANSYM
-822 GKRLGLKEDA
+822 GKKLGLTEDA
-832 KISPEWTYATGNSI
+832 EVSPDWTYATGHSI

-855 EFYEKGA
+855 EFYEKGI
-862 TEERYKAAYGA
+862 TEERYREKFGQDI
-873 EMPSQLVASLMNGD
+873 PQQLVSNLMNGD

-895 DGVISEEYD
+895 DGVITEEYD
-904 QMYMGYTDNPEYTF
+904 QMYMGYTDNPEFTF
-918 ALNLSLQY
+918 ALNFSLQY

-938 THVSRNLDGVYRQPF
+938 AHVSRNLDGVYRQPF
-953 GQQYNSSLLQWVVD
+953 GQQYNSALLQWVVD
-967 NAWTPETAS
+967 NAWTEENAEN
-976 SATLP
+976 AKIP

-1001 AKYIRLKNVE
+1001 SKYLRLKNVE
-1011 IGYNIRNVSWL
+1011 IGYNINNVSWL
-1022 PKSANLRLYLNGTN
+1022 PKGTNLRVFANGTN

-1054 YGSFIKYPLMRV
+1054 NGSFIKYPLMRV
-1066 FNLGVKVNF
+1066 FNLGLKVNF

>member
-1 MLMKNKKVLKRWF
+1 MM
-14 IIALLCL
+14 IIISFVPLL
-21 IPQFTFA
+21 TFA
-28 QNIQVQGT
+28 QEIQVQGN
-36 ITDEMGETMIGVS
+36 IIDENGEPLIGVS
-49 VLVKGTA
+49 VLVQGT
-56 GGTIT
+56 GTGT
-61 DSDGNFT
+61 VSDFDGNFILNT
-68 LSVPAQSTLVISY
+68 SKNSTLVISY
-81 VGYKTQEVKVAGKK
+81 VGYKDQQIIVKNDKP
-95 VLKITM
+95 LRITM
-101 DPDAQALDE
+101 IPDTQALEE

-116 GQQKKVTVTGSVSNV
+116 GSQKKVTVTGSVSNV
-131 NSKELL
+131 SSKELL

-157 VQYSGLPGADDPTI
+157 VQYSGVPGADDPTI
-171 FIRGQASLNGST
+171 FIRGQASLNGSN

-204 DITVLKDASATAVYG
+204 DITILKDASATAVYG

-234 EAGKTQ
+234 TSGKTQ

-256 DFADSYTYANT
+256 DMADSYTYATT
-267 FNKARLSDGNKPRFS
+267 FNNARLSDGNNTLRFS
-282 DEVVEHFRTHDQP
+282 EDVIEHFRTHDQP
-295 LLYPDIDWI
+295 ILYPDIDWV
-304 DYIMKDAALQ
+304 DYAMNDMALQ
-314 SQHNISVTG
+314 SQHNISING

-339 DGMFKTFGD
+339 DGMFKTFGED
-348 NDKSNFSYRR
+348 PNSNFSYRR
-358 YNYRANLDISLGKI
+358 YNYRANLDLNLGKLQ
-372 HELSINLGGRLENKR
+372 ELSINLGGRVENKN

-422 KTNPALIDPT
+422 KTNPALISDE
-432 NSENVVS
+432 SAVS
-439 SRDGLDT
+439 QRDGLDT

-451 YKETATNVFNVD
+451 YKKTITNVLNLD
-463 LIYKLNMDF
+463 LIYKLKLDF
-472 LTKGLDFR
+472 ITKGLDFR
-480 VKGSYNS
+480 LKGSYNS
-487 TYNHVKN
+487 TYYNVKD
-494 RTNGAPAQ
+494 RTCGQPAK
-502 YTPYLDDNGNI
+502 YMPYLDENGNI
-513 VYQRKGDYWNLG
+513 VYQRTGDYWNLG
-525 YNENSWPNR
+525 YADSSWPERN
-534 DWYAEASFNYN
+534 WYAEASFNYS
-545 RRFGGHNV
+545 RSFGNHNFS
-553 GALLLYNQ
+553 GLLLYNQ

-566 PWDAQSSTYIS
+566 SWDANNSAYIS
-577 IPKGYVGL
+577 VPKGYVGL
-585 VGRVTYDYKHK
+585 VGRITYDYKHR
-596 YMIDANMG
+596 YMVDVNMG

-612 KGNRYGFFPSV
+612 KGHRYGLFPSASV
-623 SIGWTAS
+623 GWTVS
-630 EEKFWNPVKPV
+630 EENFWKPIKPV
-641 ISYLKLRASLG
+641 FSYLKLRASVG

-663 FLYLPAAWQ
+663 FLYLPAAWT

-693 TNFLNVAREYSS
+693 TTFLNVAREYSS

-718 NFGFDAKF
+718 NYGFDAKF
-726 WNDKISLTFDY
+726 WNDKISLGFDY
-737 FKEDR
+737 FTEDR

-770 NHGYEVS
+770 NHGYEIT
-777 LSYSDRI
+777 LSYSDKI

-791 ITPTLSYAKNK
+791 ISPTVSYAKNK
-802 IVEQAEISKPDKLV
+802 IIEQAEITRPDKLV
-816 KADSYM
+816 KANSYM
-822 GKRLGLKEDA
+822 GKKLGLTEDA
-832 KISPEWTYATGNSI
+832 EVSPDWTYATGHSI

-855 EFYEKGA
+855 EFYEKGI
-862 TEERYKAAYGA
+862 TEERYREKFGQDI
-873 EMPSQLVASLMNGD
+873 PQQLVSNLMNGD

-895 DGVISEEYD
+895 DGVITEEYD
-904 QMYMGYTDNPEYTF
+904 QMYMGYTDNPEFTF
-918 ALNLSLQY
+918 ALNFSLQY

-938 THVSRNLDGVYRQPF
+938 AHVSRNLDVVYRQPF
-953 GQQYNSSLLQWVVD
+953 GLQYNSALLQWVVD
-967 NAWTPETAS
+967 NAWTEENAEN
-976 SATLP
+976 AKIP

-1001 AKYIRLKNVE
+1001 SKYLRLKNVE
-1011 IGYNIRNVSWL
+1011 IGYNINNVSWL
-1022 PKSANLRLYLNGTN
+1022 PKGTNLRVFANGTN

-1066 FNLGVKVNF
+1066 FNLGLKVNF

>member
-1 MLMKNKKVLKRWF
+1 M
-14 IIALLCL
+14 IAVLLCF
-21 IPQFTFA
+21 IPSLMFA

-36 ITDEMGETMIGVS
+36 VTDENGETMIGVS
-49 VLVKGTA
+49 VMVKGTKA
-56 GGTIT
+56 GAVT
-61 DSDGNFT
+61 DLDGNFT
-68 LSVPAQSTLVISY
+68 VSAPVDGTLVVSY
-81 VGYKTQEVKVAGKK
+81 VGYKEQEVKVKGSTP
-95 VLKITM
+95 LKIQLL
-101 DPDAQALDE
+101 PDTQQLEE

-131 NSKELL
+131 SSKELL

-157 VQYSGLPGADDPTI
+157 VQYSGVPGADDPTI

-183 PLVLVDGVERSFTQI
+183 PLILVDGVERSFTQI

-234 EAGKTQ
+234 ESGKT
-240 ISASTSWGVQT
+240 SVSVSTSWGIQN

-256 DFADSYTYANT
+256 ELADSYTYANV
-267 FNKARLSDGNKPRFS
+267 FNNARLSDGNRKRFS
-282 DEVVEHFRTHDQP
+282 DEVVEHFRTHDNP
-295 LLYPDIDWI
+295 LLYPDINWI
-304 DYIMKDAALQ
+304 DYVMKNAALQ
-314 SQHNISVTG
+314 SQHNVSVTG

-339 DGMFKTFGD
+339 DGLFRTFGED
-348 NDKSNFSYRR
+348 PNSNFAYRR
-358 YNYRANLDISLGKI
+358 YNYRANLDLSLGKI
-372 HELSINLGGRLENKR
+372 NELSINIGGRVENKR
-387 SIGNNGGDNGEEYIF
+387 SIGDNSTSDGEEYIF

-410 FSGAGIVDGKWI
+410 FSGAGIVDGRWI

-439 SRDGLDT
+439 ARDGLDT

-451 YKETATNVFNVD
+451 YKQTVTNVLNLD
-463 LIYKLNMDF
+463 LIYKLKLDF
-472 LTKGLDFR
+472 ITKGLDFR
-480 VKGSYNS
+480 LKGSYNS
-487 TYNHVKN
+487 TYYTVKD
-494 RTNGAPAQ
+494 RTAGKPAQ
-502 YTPYLDDNGNI
+502 YMPYLNAAGE
-513 VYQRKGDYWNLG
+513 VVFQRTGDYWNLG
-525 YNENSWPNR
+525 YKDNSWPDRN
-534 DWYAEASFNYN
+534 WYAEASFNYA
-545 RRFGGHNV
+545 RSFGGHNV
-553 GALLLYNQ
+553 SALLLYNE

-566 PWDAQSSTYIS
+566 QWDAQNSAYIS

-585 VGRVTYDYKHK
+585 VGRVTYDYQHK

-612 KGNRYGFFPSV
+612 KGHRYGFFPSA

-630 EEKFWNPVKPV
+630 EEKFWAPIKPV
-641 ISYLKLRASLG
+641 VSYLKLRASVG

-657 NCQGYR
+657 NAQGYR
-663 FLYLPAAWQ
+663 FLYLPAAWR
-672 ITNGYYNNIGDYA
+672 ITSGYYNNIGDYA
-685 GYNFGTTN
+685 GYNFGTNN
-693 TNFLNVAREYSS
+693 TTWLNVAREYSS

-718 NFGFDAKF
+718 NYGFDAKF
-726 WNDKISLTFDY
+726 WNDKISLSFDY
-737 FKEDR
+737 FTEDR

-770 NHGYEVS
+770 NHGYEIT
-777 LSYSDRI
+777 LNYSDRI
-784 GKDFSFT
+784 GKDFSFN
-791 ITPTLSYAKNK
+791 ITPTIAYAKNK
-802 IVEQAEISKPDKLV
+802 IVEQAEITRPDKLV
-816 KADSYM
+816 RADSYM
-822 GKRLGLKEDA
+822 GKQLGLSEDT
-832 KISPEWTYATGNSI
+832 KVSPDWTYATNHSI

-855 EFYEKGA
+855 DFYQQGV
-862 TEERYKAAYGA
+862 TEQKYKDAYGQSI
-873 EMPSQLVASLMNGD
+873 PTQLVSKLQNGD

-895 DGVISEEYD
+895 DGQITEEYD
-904 QMYMGYTDNPEYTF
+904 QMYMGYTDNPEFTF
-918 ALNLSLQY
+918 SLNLGFQY

-933 LWSGA
+933 LWAGA
-938 THVSRNLDGVYRQPF
+938 AHVSRNLDGVYRQPF
-953 GQQYNSSLLQWVVD
+953 GLQYNSALLQWVAD
-967 NAWTPETAS
+967 NAWTEENAS
-976 SATLP
+976 SAKLP

-1001 AKYIRLKNVE
+1001 SKYIRLKNVE
-1011 IGYNIRNVSWL
+1011 IGYNIHDVSWL
-1022 PKSANLRLYLNGTN
+1022 PKSTNLRVFANGTN
-1036 LLTFTPLDANDPE
+1036 LLTFTPMDANDPE

-1066 FNLGVKVNF
+1066 FNFGVKLNF

>member
-1 MLMKNKKVLKRWF
+1 MRKMIDLRRWYMM
-14 IIALLCL
+14 IIISFVPLL
-21 IPQFTFA
+21 TFA
-28 QNIQVQGT
+28 QEIQVQGN
-36 ITDEMGETMIGVS
+36 IIDENGEPLIGVS
-49 VLVKGTA
+49 VLVQGT
-56 GGTIT
+56 GTGT
-61 DSDGNFT
+61 VSDFDGNFILNT
-68 LSVPAQSTLVISY
+68 SKNSTLVISY
-81 VGYKTQEVKVAGKK
+81 VGYKDQQIIVKNDKP
-95 VLKITM
+95 LRITM
-101 DPDAQALDE
+101 IPDTQALEE

-116 GQQKKVTVTGSVSNV
+116 GSQKKVTVTGSVSNV
-131 NSKELL
+131 SSKELL

-157 VQYSGLPGADDPTI
+157 VQYSGVPGADDPTI
-171 FIRGQASLNGST
+171 FIRGQASLNGSN

-204 DITVLKDASATAVYG
+204 DITILKDASATAVYG

-234 EAGKTQ
+234 TSGKTQ

-256 DFADSYTYANT
+256 DMADSYTYATT
-267 FNKARLSDGNKPRFS
+267 FNNARLSDGNNTLRFS
-282 DEVVEHFRTHDQP
+282 EDVIEHFRTHDQP
-295 LLYPDIDWI
+295 ILYPDIDWV
-304 DYIMKDAALQ
+304 DYAMNDMALQ
-314 SQHNISVTG
+314 SQHNISING

-339 DGMFKTFGD
+339 DGMFKTFGED
-348 NDKSNFSYRR
+348 PNSNFSYRR
-358 YNYRANLDISLGKI
+358 YNYRANLDLNLGKLQ
-372 HELSINLGGRLENKR
+372 ELSINLGGRVENKN

-422 KTNPALIDPT
+422 KTNPALISDE
-432 NSENVVS
+432 SAVS
-439 SRDGLDT
+439 QRDGLDT

-451 YKETATNVFNVD
+451 YKKTITNVLNLD
-463 LIYKLNMDF
+463 LIYKLKLDF
-472 LTKGLDFR
+472 ITKGLDFR
-480 VKGSYNS
+480 LKGSYNS
-487 TYNHVKN
+487 TYYNVKD
-494 RTNGAPAQ
+494 RTCGQPAK
-502 YTPYLDDNGNI
+502 YMPYLDENGNI
-513 VYQRKGDYWNLG
+513 VYQRTGDYWNLG
-525 YNENSWPNR
+525 YADSSWPERN
-534 DWYAEASFNYN
+534 WYAEASFNYS
-545 RRFGGHNV
+545 RSFGNHNFS
-553 GALLLYNQ
+553 GLLLYNQ

-566 PWDAQSSTYIS
+566 SWDANNSAYIS
-577 IPKGYVGL
+577 VPKGYVGL
-585 VGRVTYDYKHK
+585 VGRITYDYKHR
-596 YMIDANMG
+596 YMVDVNMG

-612 KGNRYGFFPSV
+612 KGHRYGLFPSASV
-623 SIGWTAS
+623 GWTVS
-630 EEKFWNPVKPV
+630 EENFWKPIKPV
-641 ISYLKLRASLG
+641 FSYLKLRASVG

-663 FLYLPAAWQ
+663 FLYLPAAWT

-693 TNFLNVAREYSS
+693 TTFLNVAREYSS

-718 NFGFDAKF
+718 NYGFDAKF
-726 WNDKISLTFDY
+726 WNDKISLGFDY
-737 FKEDR
+737 FTEDR

-770 NHGYEVS
+770 NHGYEIT
-777 LSYSDRI
+777 LSYSDKI

-791 ITPTLSYAKNK
+791 ISPTVSYAKNK
-802 IVEQAEISKPDKLV
+802 IIEQAEITRPDKLV
-816 KADSYM
+816 KANSYM
-822 GKRLGLKEDA
+822 GKKLGLTEDA
-832 KISPEWTYATGNSI
+832 EVSPDWTYATGHSI

-855 EFYEKGA
+855 EFYEKGI
-862 TEERYKAAYGA
+862 TEERYREKFGQDI
-873 EMPSQLVASLMNGD
+873 PQQLVSNLMNGD

-895 DGVISEEYD
+895 DGVITEEYD
-904 QMYMGYTDNPEYTF
+904 QMYMGYTDNPEFTF
-918 ALNLSLQY
+918 ALNFSLQY

-938 THVSRNLDGVYRQPF
+938 AHVSRNLDVVYRQPF
-953 GQQYNSSLLQWVVD
+953 GLQYNSALLQWVVD
-967 NAWTPETAS
+967 NAWTEENAEN
-976 SATLP
+976 AKIP

-1001 AKYIRLKNVE
+1001 SKYLRLKNVE
-1011 IGYNIRNVSWL
+1011 IGYNINNVSWL
-1022 PKSANLRLYLNGTN
+1022 PKGTNLRVFANGTN

-1066 FNLGVKVNF
+1066 FNLGLKVNF

>member
-1 MLMKNKKVLKRWF
+1 MRKMIDLRRWYMMVIISF
-14 IIALLCL
+14 IPLL
-21 IPQFTFA
+21 TFA
-28 QNIQVQGT
+28 QEMQVQGN
-36 ITDEMGETMIGVS
+36 IIDENGEPLIGVS
-49 VLVKGTA
+49 VLVQGT
-56 GGTIT
+56 GTGT
-61 DSDGNFT
+61 VSDFDGIFILNT
-68 LSVPAQSTLVISY
+68 SKNSTLVISY
-81 VGYKTQEVKVAGKK
+81 VGYKDQQIIVKNDKP
-95 VLKITM
+95 LRITM
-101 DPDAQALDE
+101 IPDTQALEE

-116 GQQKKVTVTGSVSNV
+116 GSQKKVTVTGSVSNV
-131 NSKELL
+131 SSKELL

-157 VQYSGLPGADDPTI
+157 VQYSGVPGADDPTI
-171 FIRGQASLNGST
+171 FIRGQASLNGSN

-204 DITVLKDASATAVYG
+204 DITILKDASATAVYG

-234 EAGKTQ
+234 TSGKTQ

-256 DFADSYTYANT
+256 DMADSYTYATT
-267 FNKARLSDGNKPRFS
+267 FNNARLSDGNETLRFS
-282 DEVVEHFRTHDQP
+282 PEVVEHFRTHDQP
-295 LLYPDIDWI
+295 ILYPDIDWV
-304 DYIMKDAALQ
+304 DYAMNDMALQ
-314 SQHNISVTG
+314 SQHNISING

-339 DGMFKTFGD
+339 DGMFKTFGED
-348 NDKSNFSYRR
+348 PNSNFSYRR
-358 YNYRANLDISLGKI
+358 YNYRANLDLNLGKLQ
-372 HELSINLGGRLENKR
+372 ELSINLGGRVENKN

-422 KTNPALIDPT
+422 KTNPALISDE
-432 NSENVVS
+432 SAVS
-439 SRDGLDT
+439 QRDGLDT

-451 YKETATNVFNVD
+451 YKKTITNVLNLD
-463 LIYKLNMDF
+463 LIYKLKLDF
-472 LTKGLDFR
+472 ITKGLDFR
-480 VKGSYNS
+480 LKGSYNS
-487 TYNHVKN
+487 TYYNVKD
-494 RTNGAPAQ
+494 RTCGQPAK
-502 YTPYLDDNGNI
+502 YMPYLDENGNI
-513 VYQRKGDYWNLG
+513 VYQRTGDYWNLG
-525 YNENSWPNR
+525 YADSSWPERN
-534 DWYAEASFNYN
+534 WYAEASFNYS
-545 RRFGGHNV
+545 RSFGNHNFS
-553 GALLLYNQ
+553 GLLLYNQ

-566 PWDAQSSTYIS
+566 SWDANNSAYIS
-577 IPKGYVGL
+577 VPKGYVGL
-585 VGRVTYDYKHK
+585 VGRITYDYKHR
-596 YMIDANMG
+596 YMVDVNMG

-612 KGNRYGFFPSV
+612 KGHRYGLFPSASV
-623 SIGWTAS
+623 GWTVS
-630 EEKFWNPVKPV
+630 EENFWKPIKPV
-641 ISYLKLRASLG
+641 FSYLKLRASVG

-663 FLYLPAAWQ
+663 FLYLPAAWT

-693 TNFLNVAREYSS
+693 TTFLNVAREYSS

-718 NFGFDAKF
+718 NYGFDAKF
-726 WNDKISLTFDY
+726 WNDKISLGFDY
-737 FKEDR
+737 FTEDR

-752 IQAPTA
+752 ILAPTA

-770 NHGYEVS
+770 NHGYEIT
-777 LSYSDRI
+777 LSYSDKI

-791 ITPTLSYAKNK
+791 ISPTVSYAKNK
-802 IVEQAEISKPDKLV
+802 IIEQAEITRPDKLV
-816 KADSYM
+816 KANSYM
-822 GKRLGLKEDA
+822 GKKLGLTEDTEV
-832 KISPEWTYATGNSI
+832 SPDWTYATGHSI

-855 EFYEKGA
+855 EFYEKGV
-862 TEERYKAAYGA
+862 TEERYREKFGQDI
-873 EMPSQLVASLMNGD
+873 PQQLVSNLMNGD

-895 DGVISEEYD
+895 DGVITEEYD
-904 QMYMGYTDNPEYTF
+904 QMYMGYTDNPEFTF
-918 ALNLSLQY
+918 ALNFSLQY

-938 THVSRNLDGVYRQPF
+938 AHVSRNLDGVYRQPF
-953 GQQYNSSLLQWVVD
+953 GEQYNSALLQWVVD
-967 NAWTPETAS
+967 NAWTEENAEN
-976 SATLP
+976 AKIP

-1001 AKYIRLKNVE
+1001 SKYLRLKNVE
-1011 IGYNIRNVSWL
+1011 IGYNINNVSWL
-1022 PKSANLRLYLNGTN
+1022 PKGTNLRVFANGTN

-1066 FNLGVKVNF
+1066 FNLGLKVNF

>member
-1 MLMKNKKVLKRWF
+1 MRKMIDLRRWYMMVIISF
-14 IIALLCL
+14 IPLL
-21 IPQFTFA
+21 TFA
-28 QNIQVQGT
+28 QEMQVQGN
-36 ITDEMGETMIGVS
+36 IIDENGEPLIGVS
-49 VLVKGTA
+49 VLVQGT
-56 GGTIT
+56 GTGT
-61 DSDGNFT
+61 VSDFDGIFILNT
-68 LSVPAQSTLVISY
+68 SKNSTLVISY
-81 VGYKTQEVKVAGKK
+81 VGYKDQQIIVKNDKP
-95 VLKITM
+95 LRITM
-101 DPDAQALDE
+101 IPDTQALEE

-116 GQQKKVTVTGSVSNV
+116 GSQKKVTVTGSVSNV
-131 NSKELL
+131 SSKELL

-157 VQYSGLPGADDPTI
+157 VQYSGVPGADDPTI
-171 FIRGQASLNGST
+171 FIRGQASLNGSN

-204 DITVLKDASATAVYG
+204 DITILKDASATAVYG

-234 EAGKTQ
+234 TSGKTQ

-256 DFADSYTYANT
+256 DMADSYTYATT
-267 FNKARLSDGNKPRFS
+267 FNNARLSDGNETLRFS
-282 DEVVEHFRTHDQP
+282 PEVVEHFRTHDQP
-295 LLYPDIDWI
+295 ILYPDIDWV
-304 DYIMKDAALQ
+304 DYAMNDMALQ
-314 SQHNISVTG
+314 SQHNISING

-339 DGMFKTFGD
+339 DGMFKTFGED
-348 NDKSNFSYRR
+348 PNSNFSYRR
-358 YNYRANLDISLGKI
+358 YNYRANLDLNLGKLQ
-372 HELSINLGGRLENKR
+372 ELSINLGGRVENKN

-422 KTNPALIDPT
+422 KTNPALISDE
-432 NSENVVS
+432 SAVS
-439 SRDGLDT
+439 QRDGLDT

-451 YKETATNVFNVD
+451 YKKTITNVLNLD
-463 LIYKLNMDF
+463 LIYKLKLDF
-472 LTKGLDFR
+472 ITKGLDFR
-480 VKGSYNS
+480 LKGSYNS
-487 TYNHVKN
+487 TYYNVKD
-494 RTNGAPAQ
+494 RTCGQPAK
-502 YTPYLDDNGNI
+502 YMPYLDENGNI
-513 VYQRKGDYWNLG
+513 VYQRTGDYWNLG
-525 YNENSWPNR
+525 YADSSWPERN
-534 DWYAEASFNYN
+534 WYAEASFNYS
-545 RRFGGHNV
+545 RSFGNHNFS
-553 GALLLYNQ
+553 GLLLYNQ

-566 PWDAQSSTYIS
+566 SWDANNSAYIS
-577 IPKGYVGL
+577 VPKGYVGL
-585 VGRVTYDYKHK
+585 VGRITYDYKHR
-596 YMIDANMG
+596 YMVDVNMG

-612 KGNRYGFFPSV
+612 KGHRYGLFPSASV
-623 SIGWTAS
+623 GWTVS
-630 EEKFWNPVKPV
+630 EENFWKPIKPV
-641 ISYLKLRASLG
+641 FSYLKLRASVG

-663 FLYLPAAWQ
+663 FLYLPAAWT

-693 TNFLNVAREYSS
+693 TTFLNVAREYSS

-718 NFGFDAKF
+718 NYGFDAKF
-726 WNDKISLTFDY
+726 WNDKISLGFDY
-737 FKEDR
+737 FTEDR

-770 NHGYEVS
+770 NHGYEIT
-777 LSYSDRI
+777 LSYSDKI

-791 ITPTLSYAKNK
+791 ISPTVSYAKNK
-802 IVEQAEISKPDKLV
+802 IIEQAEITRPDKLV
-816 KADSYM
+816 KANSYM
-822 GKRLGLKEDA
+822 GKKLGLTEDTEV
-832 KISPEWTYATGNSI
+832 SPDWTYATGHSI

-855 EFYEKGA
+855 EFYEKGV
-862 TEERYKAAYGA
+862 TEERYREKFGQDI
-873 EMPSQLVASLMNGD
+873 PQQLVSNLMNGD

-895 DGVISEEYD
+895 DGVITEEYD
-904 QMYMGYTDNPEYTF
+904 QMYMGYTDNPEFTF
-918 ALNLSLQY
+918 ALNFSLQY

-938 THVSRNLDGVYRQPF
+938 AHVSRNLDGVYRQPF
-953 GQQYNSSLLQWVVD
+953 GQQYNSALLQWVVD
-967 NAWTPETAS
+967 NAWTEENAEN
-976 SATLP
+976 AKIP

-1001 AKYIRLKNVE
+1001 SKYLRLKNVE
-1011 IGYNIRNVSWL
+1011 IGYNINNVSWL
-1022 PKSANLRLYLNGTN
+1022 PKGTNLRVFANGTN

-1066 FNLGVKVNF
+1066 FNLGLKVNF

>member
-1 MLMKNKKVLKRWF
+1 MMVIISF
-14 IIALLCL
+14 IPLL
-21 IPQFTFA
+21 TFA
-28 QNIQVQGT
+28 QEMQVQGN
-36 ITDEMGETMIGVS
+36 IIDENGEPLIGVS
-49 VLVKGTA
+49 VLVQGT
-56 GGTIT
+56 GTGT
-61 DSDGNFT
+61 VSDFDGNFILNT
-68 LSVPAQSTLVISY
+68 SKNSTLVISY
-81 VGYKTQEVKVAGKK
+81 VGYKDQQIIVKNDKP
-95 VLKITM
+95 LRITM
-101 DPDAQALDE
+101 IPDTQALEE

-116 GQQKKVTVTGSVSNV
+116 GSQKKVTVTGSVSNV
-131 NSKELL
+131 SSKELL

-157 VQYSGLPGADDPTI
+157 VQYSGVPGADDPTI
-171 FIRGQASLNGST
+171 FIRGQASLNGSN

-204 DITVLKDASATAVYG
+204 DITILKDASATAVYG

-234 EAGKTQ
+234 TSGKTQ

-256 DFADSYTYANT
+256 DMADSYTYATT
-267 FNKARLSDGNKPRFS
+267 FNNARFSDGNETFRFS
-282 DEVVEHFRTHDQP
+282 PEVVEHFRTHDQP
-295 LLYPDIDWI
+295 ILYPDIDWV
-304 DYIMKDAALQ
+304 DYAMNDMALQ
-314 SQHNISVTG
+314 SQHNISING

-339 DGMFKTFGD
+339 DGMFKTFGED
-348 NDKSNFSYRR
+348 PNSNFSYRR
-358 YNYRANLDISLGKI
+358 YNYRANLDLNLGKLQ
-372 HELSINLGGRLENKR
+372 ELSINLGGRVENKN

-422 KTNPALIDPT
+422 KTNPALISDE
-432 NSENVVS
+432 SAVS
-439 SRDGLDT
+439 QRDGLDT

-451 YKETATNVFNVD
+451 YKKTITNVLNLD
-463 LIYKLNMDF
+463 LIYKLKLDF
-472 LTKGLDFR
+472 ITKGLDFR
-480 VKGSYNS
+480 LKGSYNS
-487 TYNHVKN
+487 TYYNVKD
-494 RTNGAPAQ
+494 RTCGQPAK
-502 YTPYLDDNGNI
+502 YMPYLDENGNI
-513 VYQRKGDYWNLG
+513 VYQRSGDYWNLG
-525 YNENSWPNR
+525 YADSSWPERN
-534 DWYAEASFNYN
+534 WYAEASFNYS
-545 RRFGGHNV
+545 RSFGNHNFS
-553 GALLLYNQ
+553 GLLLYNQ

-566 PWDAQSSTYIS
+566 SWDANNSAYIS
-577 IPKGYVGL
+577 VPKGYVGL
-585 VGRVTYDYKHK
+585 VGRITYDYKHR
-596 YMIDANMG
+596 YMVDVNMG

-612 KGNRYGFFPSV
+612 KGHRYGLFPSASV
-623 SIGWTAS
+623 GWTVS
-630 EEKFWNPVKPV
+630 EENFWKPIKPV
-641 ISYLKLRASLG
+641 FSYLKLRASVG

-663 FLYLPAAWQ
+663 FLYLPAAWT

-693 TNFLNVAREYSS
+693 TTFLNVAREYSS

-718 NFGFDAKF
+718 NYGFDAKF
-726 WNDKISLTFDY
+726 WNDKISLGFDY
-737 FKEDR
+737 FTEDR

-770 NHGYEVS
+770 NHGYEIT
-777 LSYSDRI
+777 LSYSDKI

-791 ITPTLSYAKNK
+791 ISPTVSYAKNK
-802 IVEQAEISKPDKLV
+802 IIEQAEITRPDKLV
-816 KADSYM
+816 KANSYM
-822 GKRLGLKEDA
+822 GKKLGLTEDTEV
-832 KISPEWTYATGNSI
+832 SPDWTYATGHSI

-855 EFYEKGA
+855 EFYEKGV
-862 TEERYKAAYGA
+862 TEERYREKFGQDI
-873 EMPSQLVASLMNGD
+873 PQQLVSNLMNGD

-895 DGVISEEYD
+895 DGVITEEYD
-904 QMYMGYTDNPEYTF
+904 QMYMGYTDNPEFTF
-918 ALNLSLQY
+918 ALNFSLQY

-938 THVSRNLDGVYRQPF
+938 AHVSRNLEGVYRQPF
-953 GQQYNSSLLQWVVD
+953 GLQYNSALLQWVVD
-967 NAWTPETAS
+967 NAWTEENAEN
-976 SATLP
+976 AKIP

-1001 AKYIRLKNVE
+1001 SKYLRLKNVE
-1011 IGYNIRNVSWL
+1011 IGYNINNVSWL
-1022 PKSANLRLYLNGTN
+1022 PKGTNLRVFANGTN

-1054 YGSFIKYPLMRV
+1054 NGSFIKYPLMRV
-1066 FNLGVKVNF
+1066 FNLGLKVNF

>member
-1 MLMKNKKVLKRWF
+1 MRKMIDLRRWYMMVIISF
-14 IIALLCL
+14 IPLL
-21 IPQFTFA
+21 TFA
-28 QNIQVQGT
+28 QEMQVQGN
-36 ITDEMGETMIGVS
+36 IIDENGEPLIGVS
-49 VLVKGTA
+49 VLVQGT
-56 GGTIT
+56 GTGT
-61 DSDGNFT
+61 VSDFDGIFILNT
-68 LSVPAQSTLVISY
+68 SKNSTLVISY
-81 VGYKTQEVKVAGKK
+81 VGYKDQQIIVKNDKP
-95 VLKITM
+95 LRITM
-101 DPDAQALDE
+101 IPDTQALEE

-116 GQQKKVTVTGSVSNV
+116 GSQKKVTVTGSVSNV
-131 NSKELL
+131 SSKELL

-157 VQYSGLPGADDPTI
+157 VQYSGVPGADDPTI
-171 FIRGQASLNGST
+171 FIRGQASLNGSN

-204 DITVLKDASATAVYG
+204 DITILKDASATAVYG

-234 EAGKTQ
+234 TSGKTQ

-256 DFADSYTYANT
+256 DMADSYTYATT
-267 FNKARLSDGNKPRFS
+267 FNNARLSDGNETLRFS
-282 DEVVEHFRTHDQP
+282 PEVVEHFRTHDQP
-295 LLYPDIDWI
+295 ILYPDIDWV
-304 DYIMKDAALQ
+304 DYAMNDMALQ
-314 SQHNISVTG
+314 SQHNISING

-339 DGMFKTFGD
+339 DGMFKTFGED
-348 NDKSNFSYRR
+348 PNSNFSYRR
-358 YNYRANLDISLGKI
+358 YNYRANLDLNLGKLQ
-372 HELSINLGGRLENKR
+372 ELSINLGGRVENKN

-422 KTNPALIDPT
+422 KTNPALISDE
-432 NSENVVS
+432 SAVS
-439 SRDGLDT
+439 QRDGLDT

-451 YKETATNVFNVD
+451 YKKTITNVLNLD
-463 LIYKLNMDF
+463 LIYKLKLDF
-472 LTKGLDFR
+472 ITKGLDFR
-480 VKGSYNS
+480 LKGSYNS
-487 TYNHVKN
+487 TYYNVKD
-494 RTNGAPAQ
+494 RTCGQPAK
-502 YTPYLDDNGNI
+502 YMPYLDENGNI
-513 VYQRKGDYWNLG
+513 VYQRTGDYWNLG
-525 YNENSWPNR
+525 YADSSWPERN
-534 DWYAEASFNYN
+534 WYAEASFNYS
-545 RRFGGHNV
+545 RSFGNHNFS
-553 GALLLYNQ
+553 GLLLYNQ

-566 PWDAQSSTYIS
+566 SWDANNSAYIS
-577 IPKGYVGL
+577 VPKGYVGL
-585 VGRVTYDYKHK
+585 VGRITYDYKHR
-596 YMIDANMG
+596 YMVDVNMG

-612 KGNRYGFFPSV
+612 KGHRYGLFPSASV
-623 SIGWTAS
+623 GWTVS
-630 EEKFWNPVKPV
+630 EENFWKPIKPV
-641 ISYLKLRASLG
+641 FSYLKLRASVG

-663 FLYLPAAWQ
+663 FLYLPAAWT

-693 TNFLNVAREYSS
+693 TTFLNVAREYSS

-718 NFGFDAKF
+718 NYGFDAKF
-726 WNDKISLTFDY
+726 WNDKISLGFDY
-737 FKEDR
+737 FTEDR

-752 IQAPTA
+752 ILAPTA

-770 NHGYEVS
+770 NHGYEIT
-777 LSYSDRI
+777 LSYSDKI

-791 ITPTLSYAKNK
+791 ISPTVSYAKNK
-802 IVEQAEISKPDKLV
+802 IIEQAEITRPDKLV
-816 KADSYM
+816 KANSYM
-822 GKRLGLKEDA
+822 GKKLGLTEDTEV
-832 KISPEWTYATGNSI
+832 SPDWTYATGHSI

-855 EFYEKGA
+855 EFYEKGV
-862 TEERYKAAYGA
+862 TEERYREKFGQDI
-873 EMPSQLVASLMNGD
+873 PQQLVSNLMNGD

-895 DGVISEEYD
+895 DGVITEEYD
-904 QMYMGYTDNPEYTF
+904 QMYMGYTDNPEFTF
-918 ALNLSLQY
+918 ALNFSLQY

-938 THVSRNLDGVYRQPF
+938 AHVSRNLDGVYRQPF
-953 GQQYNSSLLQWVVD
+953 GQQYNSALLQWVVD
-967 NAWTPETAS
+967 NAWTEENAEN
-976 SATLP
+976 AKIP

-1001 AKYIRLKNVE
+1001 SKYLRLKNVE
-1011 IGYNIRNVSWL
+1011 IGYNINNVSWL
-1022 PKSANLRLYLNGTN
+1022 PKGTNLRVFANGTN

-1066 FNLGVKVNF
+1066 FNLGLKVNF

>member
-1 MLMKNKKVLKRWF
+1 MMVIISF
-14 IIALLCL
+14 IPLL
-21 IPQFTFA
+21 TFA
-28 QNIQVQGT
+28 QEMQVQGN
-36 ITDEMGETMIGVS
+36 IIDENGEPLIGVS
-49 VLVKGTA
+49 VLVQGT
-56 GGTIT
+56 GTGT
-61 DSDGNFT
+61 VSDFDGNFILNT
-68 LSVPAQSTLVISY
+68 SKNSTLVISY
-81 VGYKTQEVKVAGKK
+81 VGYKDQQIIVKNDKP
-95 VLKITM
+95 LRITM
-101 DPDAQALDE
+101 IPDTQALEE

-116 GQQKKVTVTGSVSNV
+116 GSQKKVTVTGSVSNV
-131 NSKELL
+131 SSKELL

-157 VQYSGLPGADDPTI
+157 VQYSGVPGADDPTI
-171 FIRGQASLNGST
+171 FIRGQASLNGSN

-204 DITVLKDASATAVYG
+204 DITILKDASATAVYG

-234 EAGKTQ
+234 TSGKTQ

-256 DFADSYTYANT
+256 DMADSYTYATT
-267 FNKARLSDGNKPRFS
+267 FNNARLSDGNETLRFS
-282 DEVVEHFRTHDQP
+282 PEVVEHFRTHDQP
-295 LLYPDIDWI
+295 ILYPDIDWV
-304 DYIMKDAALQ
+304 DYAMNDMALQ
-314 SQHNISVTG
+314 SQHNISING

-339 DGMFKTFGD
+339 DGMFKTFGED
-348 NDKSNFSYRR
+348 PNSNFSYRR
-358 YNYRANLDISLGKI
+358 YNYRANLDLNLGKLQ
-372 HELSINLGGRLENKR
+372 ELSINLGGRVENKN

-422 KTNPALIDPT
+422 KTNPALISDE
-432 NSENVVS
+432 SAVS
-439 SRDGLDT
+439 QRDGLDT

-451 YKETATNVFNVD
+451 YKKTITNVLNLD
-463 LIYKLNMDF
+463 LIYKLKLDF
-472 LTKGLDFR
+472 ITKGLDFR
-480 VKGSYNS
+480 LKGSYNS
-487 TYNHVKN
+487 TYYNVKD
-494 RTNGAPAQ
+494 RTCGQPAK
-502 YTPYLDDNGNI
+502 YMPYLDENGNI
-513 VYQRKGDYWNLG
+513 VYQRTGDYWNLG
-525 YNENSWPNR
+525 YADSSWPERN
-534 DWYAEASFNYN
+534 WYAEASFNYS
-545 RRFGGHNV
+545 RSFGNHNFS
-553 GALLLYNQ
+553 GLLLYNQ

-566 PWDAQSSTYIS
+566 SWDANNSAYIS
-577 IPKGYVGL
+577 VPKGYVGL
-585 VGRVTYDYKHK
+585 VGRITYDYKHR
-596 YMIDANMG
+596 YMVDVNMG

-612 KGNRYGFFPSV
+612 KGHRYGLFPSASV
-623 SIGWTAS
+623 GWTVS
-630 EEKFWNPVKPV
+630 EENFWKPIKPV
-641 ISYLKLRASLG
+641 FSYLKLRASVG

-663 FLYLPAAWQ
+663 FLYLPAAWT

-693 TNFLNVAREYSS
+693 TTFLNVAREYSS

-718 NFGFDAKF
+718 NYGFDAKF
-726 WNDKISLTFDY
+726 WNDKISLGFDY
-737 FKEDR
+737 FTEDR

-770 NHGYEVS
+770 NHGYEIT
-777 LSYSDRI
+777 LSYSDKI

-791 ITPTLSYAKNK
+791 ISPTVSYAKNK
-802 IVEQAEISKPDKLV
+802 IIEQAEITRPDKLV
-816 KADSYM
+816 KANSYM
-822 GKRLGLKEDA
+822 GKKLGLTEDTEV
-832 KISPEWTYATGNSI
+832 SPDWTYATGHSI

-855 EFYEKGA
+855 EFYEKGV
-862 TEERYKAAYGA
+862 TEERYREKFGQDI
-873 EMPSQLVASLMNGD
+873 PQQLVSNLMNGD

-895 DGVISEEYD
+895 DGVITEEYD
-904 QMYMGYTDNPEYTF
+904 QMYMGYTDNPEFTF
-918 ALNLSLQY
+918 ALNFSLQY

-938 THVSRNLDGVYRQPF
+938 AHVSRNLDGVYRKPF
-953 GQQYNSSLLQWVVD
+953 GLQYNSALLQWVVD
-967 NAWTPETAS
+967 NAWTEENAEN
-976 SATLP
+976 AKIP

-1001 AKYIRLKNVE
+1001 SKYLRLKNIE
-1011 IGYNIRNVSWL
+1011 IGYNINNVSWL
-1022 PKSANLRLYLNGTN
+1022 PKGTNLRVFANGTN

-1066 FNLGVKVNF
+1066 FNLGLKVNF

>member
-1 MLMKNKKVLKRWF
+1 MIDLRRWYMMIIISF
-14 IIALLCL
+14 IPLL
-21 IPQFTFA
+21 TFA
-28 QNIQVQGT
+28 QEMQVQGN
-36 ITDEMGETMIGVS
+36 IIDENGEPLIGVS
-49 VLVKGTA
+49 VLVQGT
-56 GGTIT
+56 GTGT
-61 DSDGNFT
+61 VSDFDGNFILNT
-68 LSVPAQSTLVISY
+68 SKNSTLVISY
-81 VGYKTQEVKVAGKK
+81 VGYKDQQIIVKNNKP
-95 VLKITM
+95 LRITM
-101 DPDAQALDE
+101 IPDTQALEE

-116 GQQKKVTVTGSVSNV
+116 GSQKKVTVTGSVSNV
-131 NSKELL
+131 SSKELL

-157 VQYSGLPGADDPTI
+157 VQYSGVPGADDPTI
-171 FIRGQASLNGST
+171 FIRGQASLNGSN

-204 DITVLKDASATAVYG
+204 DITILKDASATAVYG

-234 EAGKTQ
+234 TSGKTQ

-256 DFADSYTYANT
+256 DMADSYTYATT
-267 FNKARLSDGNKPRFS
+267 FNNARLSDGNETLRFS
-282 DEVVEHFRTHDQP
+282 PEVVEHFRTHDQP
-295 LLYPDIDWI
+295 ILYPDIDWV
-304 DYIMKDAALQ
+304 DYAMNDMALQ
-314 SQHNISVTG
+314 SQHNISING

-339 DGMFKTFGD
+339 DGMFKTFGED
-348 NDKSNFSYRR
+348 PNSNFSYRR
-358 YNYRANLDISLGKI
+358 YNYRANLDLNLGKLQ
-372 HELSINLGGRLENKR
+372 ELSINLGGRVENKN

-422 KTNPALIDPT
+422 KTNPALISDE
-432 NSENVVS
+432 SAVS
-439 SRDGLDT
+439 QRDGLDT

-451 YKETATNVFNVD
+451 YKKTITNVLNLD
-463 LIYKLNMDF
+463 LIYKLKLDF
-472 LTKGLDFR
+472 ITKGLDFR
-480 VKGSYNS
+480 LKGSYNS
-487 TYNHVKN
+487 TYYNVKD
-494 RTNGAPAQ
+494 RTCGQPAK
-502 YTPYLDDNGNI
+502 YMPYLDENGNI
-513 VYQRKGDYWNLG
+513 VYQRTGDYWNLG
-525 YNENSWPNR
+525 YADSSWPERN
-534 DWYAEASFNYN
+534 WYAEASFNYS
-545 RRFGGHNV
+545 RSFGNHNFS
-553 GALLLYNQ
+553 GLLLYNQ

-566 PWDAQSSTYIS
+566 SWDANNSAYIS
-577 IPKGYVGL
+577 VPKGYVGL
-585 VGRVTYDYKHK
+585 VGRITYDYKHR
-596 YMIDANMG
+596 YMVDVNMG

-612 KGNRYGFFPSV
+612 KGHRYGLFPSASV
-623 SIGWTAS
+623 GWTVS
-630 EEKFWNPVKPV
+630 EENFWKPIKPV
-641 ISYLKLRASLG
+641 FSYLKLRASVG

-663 FLYLPAAWQ
+663 FLYLPAAWT

-693 TNFLNVAREYSS
+693 TTFLNVAREYSS

-718 NFGFDAKF
+718 NYGFDAKF
-726 WNDKISLTFDY
+726 WNDKISLGFDY
-737 FKEDR
+737 FTEDR

-770 NHGYEVS
+770 NHGYEIT
-777 LSYSDRI
+777 LSYSDKI

-791 ITPTLSYAKNK
+791 ISPTVSYAKNK
-802 IVEQAEISKPDKLV
+802 IIEQAEITKPDKLV
-816 KADSYM
+816 KANSYM
-822 GKRLGLKEDA
+822 GKKLGLTEDTEV
-832 KISPEWTYATGNSI
+832 SPDWTYATGHSI

-855 EFYEKGA
+855 EFYEKGV
-862 TEERYKAAYGA
+862 TEERYREKFGQDI
-873 EMPSQLVASLMNGD
+873 PQQLVSNLMNGD

-895 DGVISEEYD
+895 DGVITEEYD
-904 QMYMGYTDNPEYTF
+904 QMYMGYTDNPEFTF
-918 ALNLSLQY
+918 ALNFSLQY

-938 THVSRNLDGVYRQPF
+938 ANVSRNLDGVYRQPF
-953 GQQYNSSLLQWVVD
+953 GQQYNSALLQWVAD
-967 NAWTPETAS
+967 NAWTEENAEE
-976 SATLP
+976 AKIP

-1001 AKYIRLKNVE
+1001 SKYLRLKNVE
-1011 IGYNIRNVSWL
+1011 IGYNINNVSWL
-1022 PKSANLRLYLNGTN
+1022 PKGTNLRVFANGTN

-1066 FNLGVKVNF
+1066 FNLGLKINF

>member
-1 MLMKNKKVLKRWF
+1 MM
-14 IIALLCL
+14 IIISFVPLL
-21 IPQFTFA
+21 TFA
-28 QNIQVQGT
+28 QEIQVQGN
-36 ITDEMGETMIGVS
+36 IIDENGEPLIGVS
-49 VLVKGTA
+49 VLVQGT
-56 GGTIT
+56 GTGT
-61 DSDGNFT
+61 VSDFDGNFILNT
-68 LSVPAQSTLVISY
+68 SKNSTLVISY
-81 VGYKTQEVKVAGKK
+81 VGYKDQQIIVKNDKP
-95 VLKITM
+95 LRITM
-101 DPDAQALDE
+101 IPDTQALEE

-116 GQQKKVTVTGSVSNV
+116 GSQKKVTVTGSVSNV
-131 NSKELL
+131 SSKELL

-157 VQYSGLPGADDPTI
+157 VQYSGVPGADDPTI
-171 FIRGQASLNGST
+171 FIRGQASLNGSN

-204 DITVLKDASATAVYG
+204 DITILKDASATAVYG

-234 EAGKTQ
+234 TSGKTQ

-256 DFADSYTYANT
+256 DMADSYTYATT
-267 FNKARLSDGNKPRFS
+267 FNNARLSDGNNTLRFS
-282 DEVVEHFRTHDQP
+282 EDVIEHFRTHDQP
-295 LLYPDIDWI
+295 ILYPDIDWV
-304 DYIMKDAALQ
+304 DYAMNDMALQ
-314 SQHNISVTG
+314 SQHNISING

-339 DGMFKTFGD
+339 DGMFKTFGED
-348 NDKSNFSYRR
+348 PNSNFSYRR
-358 YNYRANLDISLGKI
+358 YNYRANLDLNLGKLQ
-372 HELSINLGGRLENKR
+372 ELSINLGGRVENKN

-422 KTNPALIDPT
+422 KTNPALISDE
-432 NSENVVS
+432 SAVS
-439 SRDGLDT
+439 QRDGLDT

-451 YKETATNVFNVD
+451 YKKTITNVLNLD
-463 LIYKLNMDF
+463 LIYKLKLDF
-472 LTKGLDFR
+472 ITKGLDFR
-480 VKGSYNS
+480 LKGSYNS
-487 TYNHVKN
+487 TYYNVKD
-494 RTNGAPAQ
+494 RTCGQPAK
-502 YTPYLDDNGNI
+502 YMPYLDENGNI
-513 VYQRKGDYWNLG
+513 VYQRTGDYWNLG
-525 YNENSWPNR
+525 YADSSWPERN
-534 DWYAEASFNYN
+534 WYAEASFNYS
-545 RRFGGHNV
+545 RSFGNHNFS
-553 GALLLYNQ
+553 GLLLYNQ

-566 PWDAQSSTYIS
+566 SWDANNSAYIS
-577 IPKGYVGL
+577 VPKGYVGL
-585 VGRVTYDYKHK
+585 VGRITYDYKHR
-596 YMIDANMG
+596 YMVDVNMG

-612 KGNRYGFFPSV
+612 KGHRYGLFPSASV
-623 SIGWTAS
+623 GWTVS
-630 EEKFWNPVKPV
+630 EENFWKPIKPV
-641 ISYLKLRASLG
+641 FSYLKLRASVG

-663 FLYLPAAWQ
+663 FLYLPAAWT

-693 TNFLNVAREYSS
+693 TTFLNVAREYSS

-718 NFGFDAKF
+718 NYGFDAKF
-726 WNDKISLTFDY
+726 WNDKISLGFDY
-737 FKEDR
+737 FTEDR

-770 NHGYEVS
+770 NHGYEIT
-777 LSYSDRI
+777 LSYSDKI

-791 ITPTLSYAKNK
+791 ISPTVSYAKNK
-802 IVEQAEISKPDKLV
+802 IIEQAEITRPDKLV
-816 KADSYM
+816 KANSYM
-822 GKRLGLKEDA
+822 GKKLGLTEDA
-832 KISPEWTYATGNSI
+832 EVSPDWTYATGHSI

-855 EFYEKGA
+855 EFYEKGI
-862 TEERYKAAYGA
+862 TEERYREKFGQDI
-873 EMPSQLVASLMNGD
+873 PQQLVSNLMNGD

-895 DGVISEEYD
+895 DGVITEEYD
-904 QMYMGYTDNPEYTF
+904 QMYMGYTDNPEFTF
-918 ALNLSLQY
+918 ALNFSLQY

-938 THVSRNLDGVYRQPF
+938 AHVSRNLDGVYRQPF
-953 GQQYNSSLLQWVVD
+953 GQQYNSALLQWVVD
-967 NAWTPETAS
+967 NAWTEENAEN
-976 SATLP
+976 AKIP

-1001 AKYIRLKNVE
+1001 SKYLRLKNVE
-1011 IGYNIRNVSWL
+1011 IGYNINNVSWL
-1022 PKSANLRLYLNGTN
+1022 PKGTNLRVFANGTN

-1054 YGSFIKYPLMRV
+1054 DGSFIKYPLMRV
-1066 FNLGVKVNF
+1066 FNLGLKVNF

>member
-1 MLMKNKKVLKRWF
+1 MIDLRRWYMMVIISF
-14 IIALLCL
+14 IPLL
-21 IPQFTFA
+21 TFA
-28 QNIQVQGT
+28 QEMQVQGN
-36 ITDEMGETMIGVS
+36 IIDENGEPLIGVS
-49 VLVKGTA
+49 VLVQGT
-56 GGTIT
+56 GTGT
-61 DSDGNFT
+61 VSDFDGNFILNT
-68 LSVPAQSTLVISY
+68 SKNSTLVISY
-81 VGYKTQEVKVAGKK
+81 VGYKDQQIIVKNDKP
-95 VLKITM
+95 LRITM
-101 DPDAQALDE
+101 IPDTQALEE

-116 GQQKKVTVTGSVSNV
+116 GSQKKVTVTGSVSNV
-131 NSKELL
+131 SSKELL

-157 VQYSGLPGADDPTI
+157 VQYSGVPGADDPTI
-171 FIRGQASLNGST
+171 FIRGQASLNGSN

-204 DITVLKDASATAVYG
+204 DITILKDASATAVYG

-234 EAGKTQ
+234 TSGKTQ

-256 DFADSYTYANT
+256 DMADSYTYATT
-267 FNKARLSDGNKPRFS
+267 FNNARLSDGNETLRFS
-282 DEVVEHFRTHDQP
+282 PEVVEHFRTHDQP
-295 LLYPDIDWI
+295 ILYPDIDWV
-304 DYIMKDAALQ
+304 DYAMNDMALQ
-314 SQHNISVTG
+314 SQHNISING

-339 DGMFKTFGD
+339 DGMFKTFGED
-348 NDKSNFSYRR
+348 PNSNFSYRR
-358 YNYRANLDISLGKI
+358 YNYRANLDLNLGKLQ
-372 HELSINLGGRLENKR
+372 ELSINLGGRVENKN

-422 KTNPALIDPT
+422 KTNPALIS
-432 NSENVVS
+432 SESAVS
-439 SRDGLDT
+439 QLDGLDT

-451 YKETATNVFNVD
+451 YKKTTTNVLNLD
-463 LIYKLNMDF
+463 LIYKLKLDF
-472 LTKGLDFR
+472 ITKGLDFR
-480 VKGSYNS
+480 LKGSYNS
-487 TYNHVKN
+487 TYYSVKD
-494 RTNGAPAQ
+494 RTCGKPAQ
-502 YTPYLDDNGNI
+502 YMPYLDSDGNI
-513 VYQRKGDYWNLG
+513 VYQRSGDYWNLE
-525 YNENSWPNR
+525 YADSSWPERN
-534 DWYAEASFNYN
+534 WYAEASFNYS
-545 RRFGGHNV
+545 RSFGNHNFS
-553 GALLLYNQ
+553 GLLLYNQ

-566 PWDAQSSTYIS
+566 SWDANNSAYIS
-577 IPKGYVGL
+577 VPKGYVGL
-585 VGRVTYDYKHK
+585 VGRITYDYKHR
-596 YMIDANMG
+596 YMVDVNMG

-612 KGNRYGFFPSV
+612 KGHRYGLFPSASV
-623 SIGWTAS
+623 GWTVS
-630 EEKFWNPVKPV
+630 EENFWKPIKPV
-641 ISYLKLRASLG
+641 FSYLKLRASVG

-663 FLYLPAAWQ
+663 FLYLPAAWT
-672 ITNGYYNNIGDYA
+672 ISNGYYNHVGDYA

-693 TNFLNVAREYSS
+693 TTFLNVAREYSS

-718 NFGFDAKF
+718 NYGFDAKF
-726 WNDKISLTFDY
+726 WNDKISLGFDY
-737 FKEDR
+737 FTEDR

-770 NHGYEVS
+770 NHGYEIT
-777 LSYSDRI
+777 LSYSDKI

-791 ITPTLSYAKNK
+791 ISPTVSYAKNK
-802 IVEQAEISKPDKLV
+802 IIEQAEITRPDKLV
-816 KADSYM
+816 KANSYM
-822 GKRLGLKEDA
+822 GKKLGLTEDTEV
-832 KISPEWTYATGNSI
+832 SPDWTYATGHSI

-855 EFYEKGA
+855 EFYEKGV
-862 TEERYKAAYGA
+862 TEERYREKFGQDI
-873 EMPSQLVASLMNGD
+873 PQQLVSNLMNGD

-895 DGVISEEYD
+895 DGVITEEYD
-904 QMYMGYTDNPEYTF
+904 QMYMGYTDNPEFTF
-918 ALNLSLQY
+918 ALNFSLQY

-938 THVSRNLDGVYRQPF
+938 AHVSRNLDGVYRQPF
-953 GQQYNSSLLQWVVD
+953 GQQYNSALLQWVVD
-967 NAWTPETAS
+967 NAWTEENAEN
-976 SATLP
+976 AKIP

-1001 AKYIRLKNVE
+1001 SKYLRLKNVE
-1011 IGYNIRNVSWL
+1011 IGYNINNVSWL
-1022 PKSANLRLYLNGTN
+1022 PKGTNLRVFANGTN

-1066 FNLGVKVNF
+1066 FNLGLKVNF

>member
-1 MLMKNKKVLKRWF
+1 MKNRKVLKKWF
-14 IIALLCL
+14 ILAFLCL
-21 IPQFTFA
+21 ISHLAFA
-28 QNIQVQGT
+28 QNIQVQGS
-36 ITDEMGETMIGVS
+36 IIDENGEDMIGVS
-49 VLVKGTA
+49 VLVRGTTN
-56 GGTIT
+56 GVIT
-61 DSDGNFT
+61 DLDGNFT
-68 LSVPAQSTLVISY
+68 LSVPSESTLVVSY
-81 VGYKTQEVKVAGKK
+81 VGYKTQNVKVGDRKI
-95 VLKITM
+95 LKITM
-101 DPDAQALDE
+101 EVDSQTLDE

-171 FIRGQASLNGST
+171 FIRGQASLNGSN
-183 PLVLVDGVERSFTQI
+183 PLVLVDGVERTFTQI

-234 EAGKTQ
+234 ESGKTQ

-256 DFADSYTYANT
+256 DFADSYTYATT
-267 FNKARLSDGNKPRFS
+267 FNNARLSDGNKKRFS
-282 DEVVEHFRTHDQP
+282 DDVIERFRTHDQP

-323 GNQVARYFVSL
+323 GNKIARYFVSL

-339 DGMFKTFGD
+339 DGMFKTFGED
-348 NDKSNFSYRR
+348 PNSNFSYRR
-358 YNYRANLDISLGKI
+358 YNYRANLDLSLGKI
-372 HELSINLGGRLENKR
+372 HELSINLGGRVENKR

-410 FSGAGIVDGKWI
+410 FSGAGVVDGKWI

-432 NSENVVS
+432 NSENVIS

-451 YKETATNVFNVD
+451 YKLTSTNVLNMD
-463 LIYKLNMDF
+463 LIYKLDLGF

-480 VKGSYNS
+480 LKGSYNS
-487 TYNHVKN
+487 TYYHVKN

-502 YTPYLDDNGNI
+502 YMPYLNDNGD
-513 VYQRKGDYWNLG
+513 VVFQRKGDYWNLG
-525 YNENSWPNR
+525 YKENSWPDRN
-534 DWYAEASFNYN
+534 WYAETSFNYS
-545 RRFGGHNV
+545 RSFEGHNV

-561 SKSYY
+561 SKGYY
-566 PWDAQSSTYIS
+566 PWDAQNSAYKS

-585 VGRVTYDYKHK
+585 VGRITYDYNHK

-630 EEKFWNPVKPV
+630 EENFWKPIKSV
-641 ISYLKLRASLG
+641 VSYLKLRASMG

-663 FLYLPAAWQ
+663 YLYLPAAWN
-672 ITNGYYNNIGDYA
+672 ITNGFYNNMGDYA
-685 GYNFGTTN
+685 GYNFGTSN
-693 TNFLNVAREYSS
+693 TTFLNVAREYSS

-711 WETAVKY
+711 WETAVKNNY
-718 NFGFDAKF
+718 GFDAKF
-726 WNDKISLTFDY
+726 WDDKISLSFDY

-742 KNILINNENM
+742 KNILINNANM

-770 NHGYEVS
+770 NHGYEVT

-784 GKDFSFT
+784 GKDFTFT
-791 ITPTLSYAKNK
+791 ISPTLSYAKNK
-802 IVEQAEISKPDKLV
+802 IVEQSEISKPDRLV

-822 GKRLGLKEDA
+822 GKKLGLKEDT
-832 KISPEWTYATGNSI
+832 KVSPDWTYSTGNSI
-846 GARKGYLFF
+846 GSRNGYLFF
-855 EFYEKGA
+855 EFYEKGK
-862 TEERYKAAYGA
+862 TEEHYKTAYGA
-873 EMPSQLVASLMNGD
+873 ELPTQLVAKLMDGD

-895 DGVISEEYD
+895 DGLISEEYD
-904 QMYMGYTDNPEYTF
+904 QMRMGYTDNPEYTF
-918 ALNLSLQY
+918 ALNVSLQY

-938 THVSRNLDGVYRQPF
+938 TNVSRNLDGVYRQPF

-967 NAWTPETAS
+967 NAWTQETAA
-976 SATLP
+976 SAKIP

-1001 AKYIRLKNVE
+1001 SKYIRLKNVE
-1011 IGYNIRNVSWL
+1011 IGYNIKNVGWL
-1022 PKSANLRLYLNGTN
+1022 PKSANVRLYLNGTN

-1066 FNLGVKVNF
+1066 FNLGLKVNF